1 MKHFFLLNLLR
12 IPQALFALDFPS
24 TPPLEPKNAAKTFH
38 VLDGFEMQLIAAEP
52 LVTDP
57 VAITYDADG
66 RAYVCEMN
74 DYPYTDKAAHKP
86 AQENPT
92 DQSIGRVRLLTDTD
106 GDGVFDKATVFA
118 DGLSWPTGT
127 ACWKGGIFV
136 TATPDVWYLKDTNDD
151 GVADVRQKVF
161 TGFKKLNVQAVMN
174 NPIWGLDHRIY
185 IAGGSNGGEIQRV
198 PGSESVMPI
207 PKDFKPLSIKRNDF
221 SFDPST
227 GDVRL
232 ESGGARFGQTFDD
245 WGNRF
250 LCNIRNPCQHV
261 VLPYRYL
268 ARNPYLVVPS
278 ALNDC
283 AEAGDQLPVY
293 RTSPAEPWR
302 EFRAK
307 RWSAEGST
315 LPKSELV
322 GAGVVTSSA
331 GITVYRGDAY
341 PKEYRD
347 FAFVADVAGNL
358 FYRMK
363 LVPDGVT
370 FEAVQVDG
378 KANFCTSDDL
388 WFRPVNFV
396 NAPDGCLH
404 VCDMYREVI
413 EHPWSIPDDIHT
425 AVDLLRGRDRG
436 RIWRLAPKS
445 GPLSPLSGASQTKQP
460 PKTAP
465 HAQSPNNP
473 LNQQGKNNPARTAQR
488 TVRTTLL
495 SHASTTDLVALLDH
509 PNAWHRETAQRLLF
523 ERQDKTA
530 VEPLRKLVKSGKTA
544 QGRIA
549 ALWTLSKQFQTVET
563 TNLPHEA
570 EKLIAVNIA
579 ESDDLLQALV
589 EALSDQNPNLRRSA
603 IYCGSNTIDRL
614 RGKMKALGALHM
626 PFQLSPEE
634 DQLRR
639 LLQSTLHQD
648 AAATVRFARILEAHD
663 WSEEVAEADV
673 KDPWTQHAILLTNDR
688 TCNYALSWVCWA
700 NSIPDS
706 PGMTKFV
713 ENAAKSCGR
722 ANQSDE
728 VYELLAKFKDL
739 LSSKPLIASAGL
751 IGLHSGAVQAGRS
764 LDGDLDELSRVFKK
778 SLTVPRLTEFK
789 AWFARLFDK
798 SDEVPRIAELK
809 QWLLQAPVEASDRAL
824 EKKAPLAHRVMAI
837 RLMTIA
843 RWEDA
848 RMALSSLLAPS
859 QPQELQLAA
868 LEALGSYHEPAVA
881 DMLIDAWPKMTP
893 ALRDKA
899 TTILL
904 SRTDRIAKLLDAI
917 EAKKIT
923 PAQLSVAAKATLGR
937 QKTPALAERI
947 AKLIGDGSSS
957 NRKEVIEK
965 YLVAMGIKERGT
977 PSPSSGGQRPPL
989 LGDAARGAKIYETA
1003 CMVCHK
1009 FADKGNDVGPHLG
1022 TIKAW
1027 TAEQLVTNIL
1037 DPNREVSPNFAL
1049 YIVETNDGRTLS
1061 GLIASETAGNL
1072 TLKRAD
1078 GDTDTVLRSE
1088 IKSLTSPGISLMP
1101 EGLEA
1106 AITPQQ
1112 MADLIAYLKAP

>member
-1 MKHFFLLNLLR
+1 V
-12 IPQALFALDFPS
+12 ALDFPS
-24 TPPLEPKNAAKTFH
+24 TPPVEPKNAAKTFH

-86 AQENPT
+86 SQENPT
-92 DQSIGRVRLLTDTD
+92 DAHIGKVRQLTDTD
-106 GDGVFDKATVFA
+106 GDGTFDKASVFA
-118 DGLSWPTGT
+118 EGLSWPTGA

-207 PKDFKPLSIKRNDF
+207 PKDFKPLPIKRNDF

-232 ESGGARFGQTFDD
+232 ESGGARFGNTFDD

-283 AEAGDQLPVY
+283 AEAGDQLPVW
-293 RTSPAEPWR
+293 RTSPPEPWR

-307 RWSAEGST
+307 RWVQEGSH

-322 GAGVVTSSA
+322 GAGVVTSSS

-370 FEAVQVDG
+370 FKAVQVDG
-378 KANFCTSDDL
+378 TKNFCTSDDL

-413 EHPWSIPDDIHT
+413 EHPWSIPDDIH
-425 AVDLLRGRDRG
+425 AVVDLLRGRDKG

-445 GPLSPLSGASQTKQP
+445 GAAVPAASSQARGLHHIPKLSS
-460 PKTAP
+460 
-465 HAQSPNNP
+465 
-473 LNQQGKNNPARTAQR
+473 
-488 TVRTTLL
+488 
-495 SHASTTDLVALLDH
+495 ASTPDLVALLDH

-523 ERQDKTA
+523 ERQDKAA
-530 VEPLRKLVKSGKTA
+530 VEPLRELVKSGKTA
-544 QGRIA
+544 QGKVCALHGLSSLSALNTEILDVAARPLNGPVAEAAAELYEPFVPELKWVGDLTQDTSKLPFARLAAHAENRVAIKALFSMRDLTTTVENGAGGAFWSEATRSVGSRVNADSWLQAMVLSIA
-549 ALWTLSKQFQTVET
+549 ADRADNLLVPWLFDGRSLEFAKGGTLVPQLAGLVAAKGDKSKLAVIMTALSKAEFPSDLRSRMLKAM
-563 TNLPHEA
+563 LPHTTRLTISLATVSSNEA
-570 EKLIAVNIA
+570 TNTRLHEIGTHAIGIMSGSKSAEEKILALPVVTSFSPA
-579 ESDDLLQALV
+579 EQAFGV
-589 EALSDQNPNLRRSA
+589 
-603 IYCGSNTIDRL
+603 I
-614 RGKMKALGALHM
+614 
-626 PFQLSPEE
+626 
-634 DQLRR
+634 RR
-639 LLQSTLHQD
+639 LLMPSEPQD
-648 AAATVRFARILEAHD
+648 
-663 WSEEVAEADV
+663 
-673 KDPWTQHAILLTNDR
+673 
-688 TCNYALSWVCWA
+688 
-700 NSIPDS
+700 
-706 PGMTKFV
+706 
-713 ENAAKSCGR
+713 
-722 ANQSDE
+722 
-728 VYELLAKFKDL
+728 
-739 LSSKPLIASAGL
+739 
-751 IGLHSGAVQAGRS
+751 
-764 LDGDLDELSRVFKK
+764 
-778 SLTVPRLTEFK
+778 
-789 AWFARLFDK
+789 
-798 SDEVPRIAELK
+798 
-809 QWLLQAPVEASDRAL
+809 
-824 EKKAPLAHRVMAI
+824 
-837 RLMTIA
+837 
-843 RWEDA
+843 
-848 RMALSSLLAPS
+848 
-859 QPQELQLAA
+859 LQLAA
-868 LEALGSYHEPAVA
+868 LEALGSYREPAVA

-893 ALRDKA
+893 TLRDKA

-917 EAKKIT
+917 ESKKIT
-923 PAQLSVAAKATLGR
+923 TAQLSIAAKATLGR

-957 NRKEVIEK
+957 NRKEVIER
-965 YLVAMGIKERGT
+965 YLTAMLGSDAGT
-977 PSPSSGGQRPPL
+977 PARNESVVAGKSARIT
-989 LGDAARGAKIYETA
+989 GDATRGSKIYETA

-1049 YIVETNDGRTLS
+1049 YLVETNDGRTLS
-1061 GLIASETAGNL
+1061 GLITSETAGNL

-1078 GDTDTVLRSE
+1078 GGTDTVLRGE

-1112 MADLIAYLKAP
+1112 MADLIAYLKAS

>member
-1 MKHFFLLNLLR
+1 MRLRLLILLPWLSLR
-12 IPQALFALDFPS
+12 ALDFPT
-24 TPPLEPKNAAKTFH
+24 TPPVEPKNAAKTFH
-38 VLDGFEMQLIAAEP
+38 VLDGFEMHLIAAEP

-74 DYPYTDKAAHKP
+74 DYPYTDKEKHKQ

-92 DQSIGRVRLLTDTD
+92 DQAIGKVRLLTDTD
-106 GDGVFDKATVFA
+106 GDGTFDKATVFA
-118 DGLSWPTGT
+118 DGLSWPTGA

-151 GVADVRQKVF
+151 GVADVRQKIF
-161 TGFKKLNVQAVMN
+161 TGLKKLNVQAVMN

-198 PGSESVMPI
+198 PGSETVMPL
-207 PKDFKPLSIKRNDF
+207 PKDFKPLPIKRNDF

-232 ESGGARFGQTFDD
+232 ESGGARFGNTFDD

-307 RWSAEGST
+307 RWVQEGSK
-315 LPKSELV
+315 LPNSELV
-322 GAGVVTSSA
+322 GAGVVTSSS

-370 FEAVQVDG
+370 FKAVQVDG
-378 KANFCTSDDL
+378 NKNFCTSDDL

-413 EHPWSIPDDIHT
+413 EHPWSIPDDIH
-425 AVDLLRGRDRG
+425 ASVDLLRGRDKG
-436 RIWRLAPKS
+436 RIWRLAPKVVPS
-445 GPLSPLSGASQTKQP
+445 FSSKDRHDGLKP
-460 PKTAP
+460 
-465 HAQSPNNP
+465 
-473 LNQQGKNNPARTAQR
+473 RI
-488 TVRTTLL
+488 TLL
-495 SHASTTDLVALLDH
+495 SSVSTTDLVALLDH

-530 VEPLRKLVKSGKTA
+530 VEPLRELVKSGKTPQGQVSA
-544 QGRIA
+544 LYALASSSSLSVAVLDEAAKNLNGPVAETAAVLFEPFVGELKWFGILEHDVSKLPFAALAAYGDNRVAVRAWFSLCESEKPGRGFSNEYMMGRIGVVSDPWFQKMFFCVVGDRADSLLVPLLFRERHIQKDSVEPFVVELAGQVA
-549 ALWTLSKQFQTVET
+549 AKGNRSTLAVIMTALSKDQFPKRLRSLVLQKMLTHT
-563 TNLPHEA
+563 TRLSISLGSVSSNEVTSA
-570 EKLIAVNIA
+570 KLREIG
-579 ESDDLLQALV
+579 LQALAV
-589 EALSDQNPNLRRSA
+589 MGGPASHEEKTLALPIVVTLAQP
-603 IYCGSNTIDRL
+603 
-614 RGKMKALGALHM
+614 KQALDVIG
-626 PFQLSPEE
+626 P
-634 DQLRR
+634 
-639 LLQSTLHQD
+639 LL
-648 AAATVRFARILEAHD
+648 E
-663 WSEEVAEADV
+663 
-673 KDPWTQHAILLTNDR
+673 
-688 TCNYALSWVCWA
+688 
-700 NSIPDS
+700 
-706 PGMTKFV
+706 
-713 ENAAKSCGR
+713 
-722 ANQSDE
+722 
-728 VYELLAKFKDL
+728 
-739 LSSKPLIASAGL
+739 
-751 IGLHSGAVQAGRS
+751 
-764 LDGDLDELSRVFKK
+764 
-778 SLTVPRLTEFK
+778 
-789 AWFARLFDK
+789 
-798 SDEVPRIAELK
+798 
-809 QWLLQAPVEASDRAL
+809 
-824 EKKAPLAHRVMAI
+824 
-837 RLMTIA
+837 
-843 RWEDA
+843 
-848 RMALSSLLAPS
+848 PS
-859 QPQELQLAA
+859 QPQDLQLAA
-868 LEALGSYHEPAVA
+868 LEALGSYREPAVA
-881 DMLIDAWPKMTP
+881 DMLIDAWPKLTP
-893 ALRDKA
+893 TLRDKA

-904 SRTDRIAKLLDAI
+904 SRTDRIEKLLDAI

-937 QKTPALAERI
+937 QKTPALDERI

-965 YLVAMGIKERGT
+965 YLVGMGIKERRLPAVGDGRM
-977 PSPSSGGQRPPL
+977 PSL
-989 LGDAARGAKIYETA
+989 LAGDATRGAKIYETA

-1027 TAEQLVTNIL
+1027 PVEQVLTNVL

-1078 GDTDTVLRSE
+1078 GGTDTVLRSE

-1106 AITPQQ
+1106 AITPPQ

>member
-1 MKHFFLLNLLR
+1 MTMHRLLWVSFLPCLLCVPWLSLR
-12 IPQALFALDFPS
+12 ALDFPS
-24 TPPLEPKNAAKTFH
+24 TPPVEPKDAAKTFR

-86 AQENPT
+86 SQENPT
-92 DQSIGRVRLLTDTD
+92 DAHIGKVRLLTDTD
-106 GDGVFDKATVFA
+106 GDGTFDKATVFA
-118 DGLSWPTGT
+118 DGLSWPTGA

-198 PGSESVMPI
+198 PGSESVMPL
-207 PKDFKPLSIKRNDF
+207 PKDFKPLPIKRNDF

-232 ESGGARFGQTFDD
+232 ESGGARFGNTFDD

-293 RTSPAEPWR
+293 RTSPPEPWR

-307 RWSAEGST
+307 RWVQEGSH

-322 GAGVVTSSA
+322 GAGVVTSSS

-370 FEAVQVDG
+370 FKAVQVDG
-378 KANFCTSDDL
+378 NKNFCTSDDL

-413 EHPWSIPDDIHT
+413 EHPWSIPDDIH
-425 AVDLLRGRDRG
+425 AVVDLLRGRDRG
-436 RIWRLAPKS
+436 RIWRLTPRGSVVPPSGGSEKAPAKAGTTMRS
-445 GPLSPLSGASQTKQP
+445 TPKLS
-460 PKTAP
+460 TAITP
-465 HAQSPNNP
+465 
-473 LNQQGKNNPARTAQR
+473 
-488 TVRTTLL
+488 
-495 SHASTTDLVALLDH
+495 DLVALLDH

-530 VEPLRKLVKSGKTA
+530 VEPMRQMVKSGKTTP
-544 QGRIA
+544 GRIA
-549 ALWTLSKQFQTVET
+549 ALWSLITASTASDGSLSQTAFDTLRDAFDSDDNQLVAQAAVISGEVGSAVSSTQSSVLLYQQGRLLERPVNLGGGNLAAVFALNEASDAQIANVAPSLLRIGSQDSWITPVAIQLCLRVGVTKLATTAFDPRKEETKQMALLF
-563 TNLPHEA
+563 P
-570 EKLIAVNIA
+570 LIAEAAAKSTDPKVA
-579 ESDDLLQALV
+579 V
-589 EALSDQNPNLRRSA
+589 EAIELPMMLQGIERNMPDYPVFPIGLAETAARSVAKGALKKGRKLADLPVSQDGVQWWNLR
-603 IYCGSNTIDRL
+603 I
-614 RGKMKALGALHM
+614 
-626 PFQLSPEE
+626 EE
-634 DQLRR
+634 
-639 LLQSTLHQD
+639 
-648 AAATVRFARILEAHD
+648 AVR
-663 WSEEVAEADV
+663 
-673 KDPWTQHAILLTNDR
+673 
-688 TCNYALSWVCWA
+688 
-700 NSIPDS
+700 SIPDS
-706 PGMTKFV
+706 AQTV
-713 ENAAKSCGR
+713 L
-722 ANQSDE
+722 DE
-728 VYELLAKFKDL
+728 DL
-739 LSSKPLIASAGL
+739 LGL
-751 IGLHSGAVQAGRS
+751 V
-764 LDGDLDELSRVFKK
+764 
-778 SLTVPRLTEFK
+778 
-789 AWFARLFDK
+789 
-798 SDEVPRIAELK
+798 
-809 QWLLQAPVEASDRAL
+809 AL
-824 EKKAPLAHRVMAI
+824 APLDRFGPLFSQA
-837 RLMTIA
+837 
-843 RWEDA
+843 
-848 RMALSSLLAPS
+848 LAPS
-859 QPQELQLAA
+859 KSTDLQLAA
-868 LEALGSYHEPAVA
+868 LEALGSYREPAVA
-881 DMLIDAWPKMTP
+881 EMLIKAWPKMTP
-893 ALRDKA
+893 TLRDKA
-899 TTILL
+899 TTLLL
-904 SRTDRIAKLLDAI
+904 SRTDRIFKLLDAI

-923 PAQLSVAAKATLGR
+923 PAQLSVAAKATLGQ

-957 NRKEVIEK
+957 NRKEVIER
-965 YLVAMGIKERGT
+965 YLSAMGLRSSPGLQPAKTSQSSDGLKPGTTLHDATRG
-977 PSPSSGGQRPPL
+977 S
-989 LGDAARGAKIYETA
+989 KVYETA

-1049 YIVETNDGRTLS
+1049 YIVETNDGRTLA

-1078 GDTDTVLRSE
+1078 GGTDTVLRSE

-1112 MADLIAYLKAP
+1112 MADLIAYLKQ

>member
-1 MKHFFLLNLLR
+1 MKCPKIAWLVLTLAAPLV
-12 IPQALFALDFPS
+12 AEELKFPT
-24 TPPLEPKNAAKTFH
+24 TPPTEPQNAAKTFH

-57 VAITYDADG
+57 VAITYDEDG

-74 DYPYTDKAAHKP
+74 DYPYTDKEHHKH

-92 DQSIGRVRLLTDTD
+92 DQAIGKVRLLTDSD

-118 DGLSWPTGT
+118 EGLSWPTGA

-136 TATPDVWYLKDTNDD
+136 TATPDVWYLKDTNGD

-185 IAGGSNGGEIQRV
+185 VAGGSNGGEIQRV
-198 PGSESVMPI
+198 PGSESVMPL
-207 PKDFKPLSIKRNDF
+207 PADFKPLPIKRNDF

-232 ESGGARFGQTFDD
+232 ESGGARFGNTFDD

-307 RWSAEGST
+307 RWVQEGST

-341 PKEYRD
+341 PPEYRD

-370 FEAVQVDG
+370 FKAVQVDG
-378 KANFCTSDDL
+378 TKNFCTSDDL

-413 EHPWSIPDDIHT
+413 EHPWSIPDDIHS
-425 AVDLLRGRDRG
+425 AVDLLRGRDKG
-436 RIWRLAPKS
+436 RVFRLAPKS
-445 GPLSPLSGASQTKQP
+445 FKSRAT
-460 PKTAP
+460 PKM
-465 HAQSPNNP
+465 S
-473 LNQQGKNNPARTAQR
+473 K
-488 TVRTTLL
+488 
-495 SHASTTDLVALLDH
+495 ASTGELVALLDH

-523 ERQDKTA
+523 ERQDKAA
-530 VEPLRKLVKSGKTA
+530 VSPMSKLVESAKTPQGKVST
-544 QGRIA
+544 
-549 ALWTLSKQFQTVET
+549 LWTLGMVTKDLAAMQGAINAAAVDQNPQVRANAARFACEWQDTSPPSPIEF
-563 TNLPHEA
+563 
-570 EKLIAVNIA
+570 KLR
-579 ESDDLLQALV
+579 LQ
-589 EALSDQNPNLRRSA
+589 SDQNPSR
-603 IYCGSNTIDRL
+603 
-614 RGKMKALGALHM
+614 
-626 PFQLSPEE
+626 
-634 DQLRR
+634 
-639 LLQSTLHQD
+639 
-648 AAATVRFARILEAHD
+648 
-663 WSEEVAEADV
+663 
-673 KDPWTQHAILLTNDR
+673 
-688 TCNYALSWVCWA
+688 
-700 NSIPDS
+700 PD
-706 PGMTKFV
+706 
-713 ENAAKSCGR
+713 
-722 ANQSDE
+722 
-728 VYELLAKFKDL
+728 LLA
-739 LSSKPLIASAGL
+739 
-751 IGLHSGAVQAGRS
+751 
-764 LDGDLDELSRVFKK
+764 
-778 SLTVPRLTEFK
+778 
-789 AWFARLFDK
+789 
-798 SDEVPRIAELK
+798 
-809 QWLLQAPVEASDRAL
+809 
-824 EKKAPLAHRVMAI
+824 
-837 RLMTIA
+837 
-843 RWEDA
+843 
-848 RMALSSLLAPS
+848 ALSSSAMEPATVAFWAAFHAGNLDDKNALRRMSALQWRHGGDTWMQPALLSYRDSPTSNGYLVGNLVGRLQKEQMAAHPLLAELARRMGIPLSPAEGVAVTQEILSTAMPEAVKRHMLENILRGMQFRGTNTNEVITHPAVAQACHPWIEKARADLNSGDAVRIKDALSTLAVFETAENFTQRIQPLMLPS
-859 QPQELQLAA
+859 NPAEVQLMV
-868 LEALGSYHEPAVA
+868 LEALGTSRDPAVA
-881 DMLIDAWPKMTP
+881 DILLTAWPKLTP
-893 ALRDKA
+893 ALREKA
-899 TTILL
+899 TTLLL

-917 EAKKIT
+917 EAKKIL
-923 PAQLSVAAKATLGR
+923 PSQLSVAAKATLGR
-937 QKTPALAERI
+937 QKTPALVARI
-947 AKLIGDGSSS
+947 TKLIGDGSSS
-957 NRKEVIEK
+957 NRKAVIDK
-965 YLVAMGIKERGT
+965 YTVAMSGSDVGT
-977 PSPSSGGQRPPL
+977 PARIT
-989 LGDAARGAKIYETA
+989 GDPVSGAKVYETL
-1003 CMVCHK
+1003 CMVCHRHV
-1009 FADKGNDVGPHLG
+1009 DRGNDVGPNLG

-1027 TAEQLVTNIL
+1027 TAEQILTNVL

-1078 GDTDTVLRSE
+1078 GGTDTVLRSE

-1112 MADLIAYLKAP
+1112 MADLIEYLKK

>member
-1 MKHFFLLNLLR
+1 MRPFLLSCLLGL
-12 IPQALFALDFPS
+12 PWLSLVALDFPS
-24 TPPLEPKNAAKTFH
+24 TPPVEPQNAAKTFH

-86 AQENPT
+86 SQENPT
-92 DQSIGRVRLLTDTD
+92 DAPIGKVRLLTDTD
-106 GDGVFDKATVFA
+106 GDGTFDKATIFA
-118 DGLSWPTGT
+118 EGLSWPTGA

-151 GVADVRQKVF
+151 GVADVRQRVF

-207 PKDFKPLSIKRNDF
+207 PKDFKPLPIKRNDF

-232 ESGGARFGQTFDD
+232 ESGGARFGNTFDD

-268 ARNPYLVVPS
+268 ARNPFLVVPS

-293 RTSPAEPWR
+293 RTSPPEPWR

-307 RWSAEGST
+307 RWVQEGSH

-322 GAGVVTSSA
+322 GAGVVTSSS

-370 FEAVQVDG
+370 FKAVQVDG
-378 KANFCTSDDL
+378 NKNFCTSDDL

-396 NAPDGCLH
+396 NAPDGYLH

-445 GPLSPLSGASQTKQP
+445 GAAVPAASSQTRGLHHT
-460 PKTAP
+460 PK
-465 HAQSPNNP
+465 
-473 LNQQGKNNPARTAQR
+473 
-488 TVRTTLL
+488 L
-495 SHASTTDLVALLDH
+495 SAATTTDLVALLDH

-523 ERQDKTA
+523 EQGHPTETTIRHPLLQDAFELVEKAKELPAPETLALMSKASHDPWLGAAVLSMDPLHLLEVCRRVIKSDLVEGQDWNPDFLRRLASMALAASKTKEEA
-530 VEPLRKLVKSGKTA
+530 AERMSFLLSPEVFKIVKPSPLGDKGLYVQEHKWSVWTRYGEHIILGMQDGLRPKGLHFGQTSHQGHFEYMAQNRLRMFHSGALPKNQLA
-544 QGRIA
+544 HELQLLA
-549 ALWTLSKQFQTVET
+549 ALLPADKMMELLKPMLSPQRELWEQET
-563 TNLPHEA
+563 ALKVLA
-570 EKLIAVNIA
+570 SLMSEKVGDWI
-579 ESDDLLQALV
+579 V
-589 EALSDQNPNLRRSA
+589 EALPGL
-603 IYCGSNTIDRL
+603 T
-614 RGKMKALGALHM
+614 
-626 PFQLSPEE
+626 PV
-634 DQLRR
+634 
-639 LLQSTLHQD
+639 
-648 AAATVRFARILEAHD
+648 VRE
-663 WSEEVAEADV
+663 
-673 KDPWTQHAILLTNDR
+673 Q
-688 TCNYALSWVCWA
+688 
-700 NSIPDS
+700 
-706 PGMTKFV
+706 
-713 ENAAKSCGR
+713 
-722 ANQSDE
+722 
-728 VYELLAKFKDL
+728 
-739 LSSKPLIASAGL
+739 
-751 IGLHSGAVQAGRS
+751 AVTA
-764 LDGDLDELSRVFKK
+764 
-778 SLTVPRLTEFK
+778 
-789 AWFARLFDK
+789 
-798 SDEVPRIAELK
+798 
-809 QWLLQAPVEASDRAL
+809 
-824 EKKAPLAHRVMAI
+824 
-837 RLMTIA
+837 
-843 RWEDA
+843 
-848 RMALSSLLAPS
+848 
-859 QPQELQLAA
+859 
-868 LEALGSYHEPAVA
+868 
-881 DMLIDAWPKMTP
+881 
-893 ALRDKA
+893 
-899 TTILL
+899 LL
-904 SRTDRIAKLLDAI
+904 SRTDRIAQLLDAI

-947 AKLIGDGSSS
+947 AKLIGDGSSP
-957 NRKEVIEK
+957 NRKAVIET
-965 YLVAMGIKERGT
+965 YLTAMGIKERDL
-977 PSPSSGGQRPPL
+977 PSPGGAKLAPL
-989 LGDAARGAKIYETA
+989 LAGDAARGSKVYEMA

-1037 DPNREVSPNFAL
+1037 DPNREVSPNFSL
-1049 YIVETNDGRTLS
+1049 YLVETNDGRTLS

-1078 GDTDTVLRSE
+1078 GGTDTVLRSE

>member
-1 MKHFFLLNLLR
+1 MQDARQESGPWGRPFCMQRRLIAWLALTSL
-12 IPQALFALDFPS
+12 ICQAADELKFPT
-24 TPPLEPKNAAKTFH
+24 TPPIEPQNAAKTFH

-57 VAITYDADG
+57 VAITYDEDG

-74 DYPYTDKAAHKP
+74 DYPYTDKEHHKH

-92 DQSIGRVRLLTDTD
+92 DQAIGKVRLLTDTD
-106 GDGVFDKATVFA
+106 GDGIFDKATVFA
-118 DGLSWPTGT
+118 EGLSWPTGS

-136 TATPDVWYLKDTNDD
+136 TATPDVWYLKDTNGD

-185 IAGGSNGGEIQRV
+185 IAGGSNGGEIQRA
-198 PGSESVMPI
+198 PGSESVMPL
-207 PKDFKPLSIKRNDF
+207 PADFKPLSIKRNDF

-232 ESGGARFGQTFDD
+232 ESGGARFGNTFDD

-307 RWSAEGST
+307 RWVQEGST

-341 PKEYRD
+341 PPEYRD

-370 FEAVQVDG
+370 FKAVQVDG
-378 KANFCTSDDL
+378 SKNFCTSDDL
-388 WFRPVNFV
+388 WCRPVNFV

-425 AVDLLRGRDRG
+425 AVDLLRGRDKG
-436 RIWRLAPKS
+436 RLYRLAPKS
-445 GPLSPLSGASQTKQP
+445 FKTRATPKMSASS
-460 PKTAP
+460 TAE
-465 HAQSPNNP
+465 
-473 LNQQGKNNPARTAQR
+473 
-488 TVRTTLL
+488 
-495 SHASTTDLVALLDH
+495 LVALLDH

-523 ERQDKTA
+523 ERRDKAA
-530 VEPLRKLVKSGKTA
+530 V
-544 QGRIA
+544 A
-549 ALWTLSKQFQTVET
+549 ALDRLLKSANTPQGKISALWALGMLTKDPAAIQGAINATV
-563 TNLPHEA
+563 A
-570 EKLIAVNIA
+570 
-579 ESDDLLQALV
+579 
-589 EALSDQNPNLRRSA
+589 DQNPQVRANTARFACEWQDTSPPNPVELKQRLQSDHNPGRPDLLATISPAAMEPEPVAFWAALHAGNLDDKNALRRMAALQWRHGGDAWTQPALLSYRDSPTSNGYLVGVLVGRMQQERLIAHPLLAELARRMGIPLAPADGVKVAQEMLSA
-603 IYCGSNTIDRL
+603 AMPDAVKQQVLENIL
-614 RGKMKALGALHM
+614 RGMQFRGTSTEEVVTHPAVAQACHLWIEKALAALNGGDAAHIKDA
-626 PFQLSPEE
+626 L
-634 DQLRR
+634 
-639 LLQSTLHQD
+639 STLAVFETAKKFTQRIQPLLLPSNPAEVQLIALD
-648 AAATVRFARILEAHD
+648 ALGTSRDPTV
-663 WSEEVAEADV
+663 AD
-673 KDPWTQHAILLTNDR
+673 ILLT
-688 TCNYALSWVCWA
+688 
-700 NSIPDS
+700 
-706 PGMTKFV
+706 
-713 ENAAKSCGR
+713 
-722 ANQSDE
+722 
-728 VYELLAKFKDL
+728 
-739 LSSKPLIASAGL
+739 
-751 IGLHSGAVQAGRS
+751 
-764 LDGDLDELSRVFKK
+764 
-778 SLTVPRLTEFK
+778 
-789 AWFARLFDK
+789 
-798 SDEVPRIAELK
+798 
-809 QWLLQAPVEASDRAL
+809 
-824 EKKAPLAHRVMAI
+824 
-837 RLMTIA
+837 
-843 RWEDA
+843 
-848 RMALSSLLAPS
+848 
-859 QPQELQLAA
+859 
-868 LEALGSYHEPAVA
+868 
-881 DMLIDAWPKMTP
+881 AWPKLTP
-893 ALRDKA
+893 NLREKA
-899 TTILL
+899 TTLLL

-917 EAKKIT
+917 EAKKIL
-923 PAQLSVAAKATLGR
+923 PSQLSAAAKATLGR

-947 AKLIGDGSSS
+947 TKLLGDGSS
-957 NRKEVIEK
+957 NRKAVIDK
-965 YLVAMGIKERGT
+965 YTAAISGSDAGT
-977 PSPSSGGQRPPL
+977 PARSSAPAAPIT
-989 LGDAARGAKIYETA
+989 GDPTHGAKIYETL
-1003 CMVCHK
+1003 CMVCHRHL
-1009 FADKGNDVGPHLG
+1009 DRGNDVGPNLG
-1022 TIKAW
+1022 TIKSW
-1027 TAEQLVTNIL
+1027 TAEQILTNVI

-1078 GDTDTVLRSE
+1078 GGTDTVLRSE

-1112 MADLIAYLKAP
+1112 MADLIAYLKQ

>member
-1 MKHFFLLNLLR
+1 MHRSLLFLL
-12 IPQALFALDFPS
+12 PQALFALDFPT
-24 TPPLEPKNAAKTFH
+24 TPPVEPQAAAKTFH

-57 VAITYDADG
+57 VAMTYDADG
-66 RAYVCEMN
+66 RAYVSEMN
-74 DYPYTDKAAHKP
+74 DYPYTDKEHHKH

-92 DQSIGRVRLLTDTD
+92 DQAIGKVRLLTDTD
-106 GDGVFDKATVFA
+106 GDGTFDKATVFA
-118 DGLSWPTGT
+118 DGLSWPTGA

-198 PGSESVMPI
+198 PGSESVMPL

-232 ESGGARFGQTFDD
+232 ESGGARFGNTFDD

-307 RWSAEGST
+307 RWVQEGST

-322 GAGVVTSSA
+322 GAGVVTSSS

-370 FEAVQVDG
+370 FKAVQVDG
-378 KANFCTSDDL
+378 TKNFCTSDDL

-413 EHPWSIPDDIHT
+413 EHPWSIPDDIHS
-425 AVDLLRGRDRG
+425 AVDLLRGRDKG
-436 RIWRLAPKS
+436 RIWRLTPKKVLQGFSSSPS
-445 GPLSPLSGASQTKQP
+445 GLKP
-460 PKTAP
+460 
-465 HAQSPNNP
+465 
-473 LNQQGKNNPARTAQR
+473 
-488 TVRTTLL
+488 RTTLL
-495 SHASTTDLVALLDH
+495 SQASTKDLVTLLDH
-509 PNAWHRETAQRLLF
+509 ANAWHRETAQRLLF

-530 VEPLRKLVKSGKTA
+530 AEPLRELVKSGKTA
-544 QGRIA
+544 QGKIV
-549 ALWTLSKQFQTVET
+549 ALWALQTLSQLNAELVNEVCNTRDEHVQETAAELFEPFVSAVEWHDNGERLSNSNPPFA
-563 TNLPHEA
+563 NLLGSGSERVRLKA
-570 EKLIAVNIA
+570 MYAIR
-579 ESDDLLQALV
+579 DLSV
-589 EALSDQNPNLRRSA
+589 QN
-603 IYCGSNTIDRL
+603 
-614 RGKMKALGALHM
+614 GKGNAGGFWTSSM
-626 PFQLSPEE
+626 QN
-634 DQLRR
+634 
-639 LLQSTLHQD
+639 
-648 AAATVRFARILEAHD
+648 AAFFT
-663 WSEEVAEADV
+663 S
-673 KDPWTQHAILLTNDR
+673 DPWFRYGLLG
-688 TCNYALSWVCWA
+688 V
-700 NSIPDS
+700 
-706 PGMTKFV
+706 
-713 ENAAKSCGR
+713 
-722 ANQSDE
+722 
-728 VYELLAKFKDL
+728 
-739 LSSKPLIASAGL
+739 
-751 IGLHSGAVQAGRS
+751 
-764 LDGDLDELSRVFKK
+764 
-778 SLTVPRLTEFK
+778 
-789 AWFARLFDK
+789 
-798 SDEVPRIAELK
+798 
-809 QWLLQAPVEASDRAL
+809 ASDRSKHVLTGLLLNRTAEDRSSGTMIESL
-824 EKKAPLAHRVMAI
+824 VDQVAARDDKAAI
-837 RLMTIA
+837 GVIVT
-843 RWEDA
+843 
-848 RMALSSLLAPS
+848 ALSRDRFSNELRAGLLRILHRHSSRWPFTLTDTTENTKTLNRLLVLGAQARRAFDQESSSDGKLRELAIAVALLPQPDALSLTKSLIAPA
-859 QPQELQLAA
+859 QPQDLQLAA
-868 LEALGSYHEPAVA
+868 LEALGSYREPAVA
-881 DMLIDAWPKMTP
+881 DMLIDAWSKLTP
-893 ALRDKA
+893 TLRDKA

-923 PAQLSVAAKATLGR
+923 PAQLSAAAKATLGR

-947 AKLIGDGSSS
+947 AKLIGDGGSS
-957 NRKEVIEK
+957 NRKEVIERYAK
-965 YLVAMGIKERGT
+965 EMGLRADEGIRA
-977 PSPSSGGQRPPL
+977 P
-989 LGDAARGAKIYETA
+989 GDATRGAKIHEMA

-1027 TAEQLVTNIL
+1027 PVEQILTNVL

-1078 GDTDTVLRSE
+1078 GGTDTVLRSE

-1112 MADLIAYLKAP
+1112 MADLIAYLKQ

>member
-1 MKHFFLLNLLR
+1 MKQLFPVVL
-12 IPQALFALDFPS
+12 ALFSCLSCVSWAVEKDLQFPS
-24 TPPLEPKNAAKTFH
+24 TSPVEPQNAAKTFH

-86 AQENPT
+86 SQENPT
-92 DQSIGRVRLLTDTD
+92 DQSIGKVRLLTDTD
-106 GDGVFDKATVFA
+106 GDGIFDKATVFA
-118 DGLSWPTGT
+118 DGLSWPTGA

-151 GVADVRQKVF
+151 SVADVRQKVF

-185 IAGGSNGGEIQRV
+185 IAGGSNGGEIQRA
-198 PGSESVMPI
+198 PGSESVMPL
-207 PKDFKPLSIKRNDF
+207 PKDFKPIAIKRNDF

-232 ESGGARFGQTFDD
+232 ESGGARFGNTFDD

-293 RTSPAEPWR
+293 RTSPPEPWR

-307 RWSAEGST
+307 RWVQEGSH
-315 LPKSELV
+315 LPKSELI
-322 GAGVVTSSA
+322 GAGVVTSSS

-370 FEAVQVDG
+370 FKAVQVDG
-378 KANFCTSDDL
+378 NKNFCTSDDL

-413 EHPWSIPDDIHT
+413 EHPWSIPDDIHA
-425 AVDLLRGRDRG
+425 AVDLLRGRDKG

-445 GPLSPLSGASQTKQP
+445 GPLSPLSGATQAKQHTTTTP
-460 PKTAP
+460 DTRSPQNANAP
-465 HAQSPNNP
+465 
-473 LNQQGKNNPARTAQR
+473 TAQR

-495 SHASTTDLVALLDH
+495 SRANTADLVALLDH

-530 VEPLRKLVKSGKTA
+530 VEPLRELVKRGKTA
-544 QGRIA
+544 QGRIT
-549 ALWTLSKQFQTVET
+549 ALWAMVAATTGQSGDLSQLAFDSLRDAFDS
-563 TNLPHEA
+563 ND
-570 EKLIAVNIA
+570 
-579 ESDDLLQALV
+579 SRLV
-589 EALSDQNPNLRRSA
+589 
-603 IYCGSNTIDRL
+603 
-614 RGKMKALGALHM
+614 
-626 PFQLSPEE
+626 
-634 DQLRR
+634 
-639 LLQSTLHQD
+639 D
-648 AAATVRFARILEAHD
+648 AAAVISGEVKTSVSSTQSSVLLYQQRRMIEHATDQGLGILAAVF
-663 WSEEVAEADV
+663 SLNDV
-673 KDPWTQHAILLTNDR
+673 
-688 TCNYALSWVCWA
+688 
-700 NSIPDS
+700 
-706 PGMTKFV
+706 
-713 ENAAKSCGR
+713 
-722 ANQSDE
+722 SD
-728 VYELLAKFKDL
+728 LQ
-739 LSSKPLIASAGL
+739 IA
-751 IGLHSGAVQAGRS
+751 
-764 LDGDLDELSRVFKK
+764 
-778 SLTVPRLTEFK
+778 T
-789 AWFARLFDK
+789 
-798 SDEVPRIAELK
+798 
-809 QWLLQAPVEASDRAL
+809 
-824 EKKAPLAHRVMAI
+824 
-837 RLMTIA
+837 
-843 RWEDA
+843 
-848 RMALSSLLAPS
+848 LAPS
-859 QPQELQLAA
+859 LLRIGSRGPWLAPVAINACLRAGVTKVATTAFDSRKEDTKQKLLLFPQIIEAAAQSADPKVAVEAMELPAALKGIERGMSDYPVVPSGFAEIAARSAPKGALKKGRKLADLPLSAACATWWNKRIDTASEKILVALASLDRFSPILRDALSPSSASDLQLAA
-868 LEALGSYHEPAVA
+868 LEALGSYRESAVA
-881 DMLIDAWPKMTP
+881 DMLIDAWPRMTP
-893 ALRDKA
+893 ILRDKA

-937 QKTPALAERI
+937 QKTPVLAERI

-957 NRKEVIEK
+957 NRKEIVDK
-965 YLVAMGIKERGT
+965 YLTAMGLGSSPGLQPEKAAKDQNAHGGGLKPDTT
-977 PSPSSGGQRPPL
+977 PP
-989 LGDAARGAKIYETA
+989 DATRGAKVYETA
-1003 CMVCHK
+1003 CMICHK
-1009 FADKGNDVGPHLG
+1009 FADEGNDIGPHLG

-1037 DPNREVSPNFAL
+1037 DPNREVSPNFSL
-1049 YIVETNDGRTLS
+1049 YLVETNDGRTLS

-1078 GDTDTVLRSE
+1078 GGTDTVLRSE

-1112 MADLIAYLKAP
+1112 MADLIVYLKQ

>member
-1 MKHFFLLNLLR
+1 MSVIMRRLLSCLLCLPWLSL
-12 IPQALFALDFPS
+12 IALDFPS
-24 TPPLEPKNAAKTFH
+24 TPPVGPKDAAQTFH

-74 DYPYTDKAAHKP
+74 DYPYTDKEHHK
-86 AQENPT
+86 ASQENPT
-92 DQSIGRVRLLTDTD
+92 DQPIGKVRLLTDTD
-106 GDGVFDKATVFA
+106 GDGTFDKATVFA
-118 DGLSWPTGT
+118 DGLSWPTGA

-151 GVADVRQKVF
+151 GVADVRQRVF

-185 IAGGSNGGEIQRV
+185 VAGGSNGGKIQRV
-198 PGSESVMPI
+198 PGSESVMPL
-207 PKDFKPLSIKRNDF
+207 PKDFKPIPFKRNDF

-232 ESGGARFGQTFDD
+232 ESGGARFGNTFDD

-293 RTSPAEPWR
+293 RTSPPEPWR

-307 RWSAEGST
+307 RWVQEGSH

-331 GITVYRGDAY
+331 GICVYRGDAY
-341 PKEYRD
+341 PPEYRD

-370 FEAVQVDG
+370 FKAVQVDG
-378 KANFCTSDDL
+378 KKNFCTSDDL

-413 EHPWSIPDDIHT
+413 EHPWSIPDDIHA
-425 AVDLLRGRDRG
+425 AVDLLRGRDKG
-436 RIWRLAPKS
+436 RIWRLAPKNWQRAK
-445 GPLSPLSGASQTKQP
+445 GEERRVNLSD
-460 PKTAP
+460 
-465 HAQSPNNP
+465 
-473 LNQQGKNNPARTAQR
+473 
-488 TVRTTLL
+488 
-495 SHASTTDLVALLDH
+495 ASTTDLVALLDH

-523 ERQDKTA
+523 ERQDKAA
-530 VEPLRKLVKSGKTA
+530 VEPLRELVKSGKTA
-544 QGRIA
+544 QGKVTAMWSLIPA
-549 ALWTLSKQFQTVET
+549 SISEKGVLSQATF
-563 TNLPHEA
+563 
-570 EKLIAVNIA
+570 
-579 ESDDLLQALV
+579 DLLRDTLDSNNDILVGQAAKIAGELSASLSPTQMAVLHFQQAKLLKRGVKMGTGMLSVVFALSEASESILADAAPALIREAARDPWLEPMAVHSCLRVGVTKLATTAFSPRSPDTPTNSQLFPLIV
-589 EALSDQNPNLRRSA
+589 EAAAQSSEPKIASEVIALPLTLERFHQGSADHPFFPATFVKVAVRSVA
-603 IYCGSNTIDRL
+603 KGA
-614 RGKMKALGALHM
+614 MKKG
-626 PFQLSPEE
+626 
-634 DQLRR
+634 RR
-639 LLQSTLHQD
+639 LADFSPNPECLQWWNQ
-648 AAATVRFARILEAHD
+648 RIE
-663 WSEEVAEADV
+663 
-673 KDPWTQHAILLTNDR
+673 
-688 TCNYALSWVCWA
+688 
-700 NSIPDS
+700 
-706 PGMTKFV
+706 
-713 ENAAKSCGR
+713 
-722 ANQSDE
+722 
-728 VYELLAKFKDL
+728 
-739 LSSKPLIASAGL
+739 
-751 IGLHSGAVQAGRS
+751 
-764 LDGDLDELSRVFKK
+764 
-778 SLTVPRLTEFK
+778 
-789 AWFARLFDK
+789 
-798 SDEVPRIAELK
+798 
-809 QWLLQAPVEASDRAL
+809 
-824 EKKAPLAHRVMAI
+824 KAPDQDS
-837 RLMTIA
+837 RLLDVDDI
-843 RWEDA
+843 
-848 RMALSSLLAPS
+848 SLLAMAPLDRFAPALRHALAPS
-859 QPQELQLAA
+859 ASSELQLAA
-868 LEALGSYHEPAVA
+868 LEALGSYREPAVA
-881 DMLIDAWPKMTP
+881 DLLIDAWPKMTP

-937 QKTPALAERI
+937 QKTPALAKRI

-965 YLVAMGIKERGT
+965 YLVAMGIKERRLPAVDDGKM
-977 PSPSSGGQRPPL
+977 PSLPT
-989 LGDAARGAKIYETA
+989 GDATRGAKIYETA

-1049 YIVETNDGRTLS
+1049 YLVETNDGRTLS
-1061 GLIASETAGNL
+1061 GLITSETAGNL

-1078 GDTDTVLRSE
+1078 GGTDTVLRSE

-1112 MADLIAYLKAP
+1112 MADLIAFLKGS

>member
-1 MKHFFLLNLLR
+1 MQRPLISWL
-12 IPQALFALDFPS
+12 ALILASPLAAEELKFPT
-24 TPPLEPKNAAKTFH
+24 TPPTEPQNAAKTFH

-57 VAITYDADG
+57 VAITYDEDG

-74 DYPYTDKAAHKP
+74 DYPYTDKEHHKH

-92 DQSIGRVRLLTDTD
+92 DQAIGKVRLLTDTD
-106 GDGVFDKATVFA
+106 GDGIFDKATVFA
-118 DGLSWPTGT
+118 EGLSWPTGA

-136 TATPDVWYLKDTNDD
+136 TATPDVWYLKDTNGD

-185 IAGGSNGGEIQRV
+185 IAGGSNGGEIQRA
-198 PGSESVMPI
+198 PGSEAVTPL
-207 PKDFKPLSIKRNDF
+207 PADFKPLPIKRNDF

-232 ESGGARFGQTFDD
+232 ESGGARFGNTFDD

-293 RTSPAEPWR
+293 RTSPPEPWR

-307 RWSAEGST
+307 RWVQEGST

-370 FEAVQVDG
+370 FKAVQVDG
-378 KANFCTSDDL
+378 TKNFCTSDDL

-413 EHPWSIPDDIHT
+413 EHPWSIPDDIHS
-425 AVDLLRGRDRG
+425 AVDLLRGRDKG
-436 RIWRLAPKS
+436 RLFRLVPRIVAPPS
-445 GPLSPLSGASQTKQP
+445 GGSEKASAKGGTTIRPTPKLSAAT
-460 PKTAP
+460 TAE
-465 HAQSPNNP
+465 
-473 LNQQGKNNPARTAQR
+473 
-488 TVRTTLL
+488 
-495 SHASTTDLVALLDH
+495 LVALLDH

-523 ERQDKTA
+523 ERQDKAA
-530 VEPLRKLVKSGKTA
+530 VEPLLKLTQEAKTS
-544 QGRIA
+544 QGVIS
-549 ALWTLSKQFQTVET
+549 ALWTAAELGGLFGPPHSASSDSQNKTFAVLRDALEGDDQHVTAQAALISDEPLMGLSDAQRNVLRFNKQRLIGKHPQWMAAILALGTAPADVVAEHSGRLLDAAFEDRWLQPLIIDACVKADLSRVAFAAFNPRDKLSRQRSKLFPALIEAASGSADKEVAGKAFE
-563 TNLPHEA
+563 LPMLLDEA
-570 EKLIAVNIA
+570 EKAASDHPVVLDGLARTAASAV
-579 ESDDLLQALV
+579 
-589 EALSDQNPNLRRSA
+589 P
-603 IYCGSNTIDRL
+603 
-614 RGKMKALGALHM
+614 KGALKRGYKLADMSVRPQCLVWWQDRIAKAM
-626 PFQLSPEE
+626 PADPAGAVLQENIELAA
-634 DQLRR
+634 
-639 LLQSTLHQD
+639 LLPVSEASSTL
-648 AAATVRFARILEAHD
+648 I
-663 WSEEVAEADV
+663 
-673 KDPWTQHAILLTNDR
+673 
-688 TCNYALSWVCWA
+688 
-700 NSIPDS
+700 
-706 PGMTKFV
+706 
-713 ENAAKSCGR
+713 R
-722 ANQSDE
+722 A
-728 VYELLAKFKDL
+728 
-739 LSSKPLIASAGL
+739 
-751 IGLHSGAVQAGRS
+751 
-764 LDGDLDELSRVFKK
+764 
-778 SLTVPRLTEFK
+778 
-789 AWFARLFDK
+789 
-798 SDEVPRIAELK
+798 
-809 QWLLQAPVEASDRAL
+809 
-824 EKKAPLAHRVMAI
+824 
-837 RLMTIA
+837 
-843 RWEDA
+843 
-848 RMALSSLLAPS
+848 LAPS
-859 QPQELQLAA
+859 QPAEIQLVAV
-868 LEALGSYHEPAVA
+868 EALGTYRDPVIGNI
-881 DMLIDAWPKMTP
+881 LIDAWPKLTP
-893 ALRDKA
+893 ALREKA
-899 TTILL
+899 ATLLL

-917 EAKKIT
+917 EAKKIL
-923 PAQLSVAAKATLGR
+923 PSQLSAAAKATLGR

-947 AKLIGDGSSS
+947 TKLIGDGSTS
-957 NRKEVIEK
+957 NRKAVIDK
-965 YLVAMGIKERGT
+965 YAAAMFGSDVGAPARNEA
-977 PSPSSGGQRPPL
+977 SPGGRNAPIT
-989 LGDAARGAKIYETA
+989 GDPVSGAKVYETL
-1003 CMVCHK
+1003 CLVCHRHL
-1009 FADKGNDVGPHLG
+1009 DRGNDVGPNLG

-1027 TAEQLVTNIL
+1027 TAEQILTNVL

-1078 GDTDTVLRSE
+1078 GGTDTVLRSE

>member
-1 MKHFFLLNLLR
+1 MHRSLLFLL
-12 IPQALFALDFPS
+12 PQALLALDFPS
-24 TPPLEPKNAAKTFH
+24 TPPVEPQNAAKTFH

-86 AQENPT
+86 SQENPT
-92 DQSIGRVRLLTDTD
+92 DAHIGKVRLLTDTD
-106 GDGVFDKATVFA
+106 GDGIFDKATVFA
-118 DGLSWPTGT
+118 DGLSWPTGA
-127 ACWKGGIFV
+127 ACWKGGLFV

-198 PGSESVMPI
+198 SGSESVMPI
-207 PKDFKPLSIKRNDF
+207 PSDFKPLPIKRNDF

-232 ESGGARFGQTFDD
+232 ESGGARFGNTFDD

-293 RTSPAEPWR
+293 RTSPTEPWR

-307 RWSAEGST
+307 RWVQEGSH

-322 GAGVVTSSA
+322 GSGVVTSSS

-370 FEAVQVDG
+370 FKAVQVDG
-378 KANFCTSDDL
+378 NKNFCTSDDL

-425 AVDLLRGRDRG
+425 AVDLLRGRDKG

-445 GPLSPLSGASQTKQP
+445 GPLSPLSGAPQSKQSP
-460 PKTAP
+460 NTAP
-465 HAQSPNNP
+465 DAQSPPNSNS
-473 LNQQGKNNPARTAQR
+473 QTAQR

-495 SHASTTDLVALLDH
+495 SLASTADLVTLLDH

-523 ERQDKTA
+523 ERQDQAA
-530 VEPLRKLVKSGKTA
+530 VEPLRELVKSGKTA
-544 QGRIA
+544 QG
-549 ALWTLSKQFQTVET
+549 KV
-563 TNLPHEA
+563 
-570 EKLIAVNIA
+570 
-579 ESDDLLQALV
+579 
-589 EALSDQNPNLRRSA
+589 
-603 IYCGSNTIDRL
+603 C
-614 RGKMKALGALHM
+614 ALHGLSSLSALNTEILDVAARSLNG
-626 PFQLSPEE
+626 PFAE
-634 DQLRR
+634 
-639 LLQSTLHQD
+639 
-648 AAATVRFARILEAHD
+648 AAAELYEPFVPEL
-663 WSEEVAEADV
+663 
-673 KDPWTQHAILLTNDR
+673 K
-688 TCNYALSWVCWA
+688 WV
-700 NSIPDS
+700 
-706 PGMTKFV
+706 
-713 ENAAKSCGR
+713 
-722 ANQSDE
+722 
-728 VYELLAKFKDL
+728 
-739 LSSKPLIASAGL
+739 
-751 IGLHSGAVQAGRS
+751 
-764 LDGDLDELSRVFKK
+764 GDLTQDTSKL
-778 SLTVPRLTEFK
+778 P
-789 AWFARLFDK
+789 FARLAAHAENRVAIKALFSMRDLTTTAENGAGGAFWSEAMRGVGSRLNADSWLQTMLLCIAADRADNLLVPWLMNDRNLEFIK
-798 SDEVPRIAELK
+798 SSTLIPRLAGSVAAKGERSKLAVIMTALSK
-809 QWLLQAPVEASDRAL
+809 NDFPPGLRSTVLQAVLPHATRLSISLAMVSSNEVTNARLREIGTQAISTIDASKSADEKVLALPVATSLAPAEQVFKLIRAL
-824 EKKAPLAHRVMAI
+824 
-837 RLMTIA
+837 LM
-843 RWEDA
+843 
-848 RMALSSLLAPS
+848 PS
-859 QPQELQLAA
+859 EPQEVQFAA
-868 LEALGSYHEPAVA
+868 LEALGSYREPAVA
-881 DMLIDAWPKMTP
+881 EILIDAWSKMTP

-947 AKLIGDGSSS
+947 AKLIGEGGSS
-957 NRKEVIEK
+957 NRKEVIAK
-965 YLVAMGIKERGT
+965 YERVM
-977 PSPSSGGQRPPL
+977 SMK
-989 LGDAARGAKIYETA
+989 GDATRGVKVYETA

-1037 DPNREVSPNFAL
+1037 DPNREVSPNFSL
-1049 YIVETNDGRTLS
+1049 YLVETNDGRTLS
-1061 GLIASETAGNL
+1061 GLIASENAGNL
-1072 TLKRAD
+1072 TLKRPD
-1078 GDTDTVLRSE
+1078 GGTDTVLRSE

-1112 MADLIAYLKAP
+1112 MVDLIAYLKQ

>member
-1 MKHFFLLNLLR
+1 MHRSLLFLL
-12 IPQALFALDFPS
+12 PQALLALDFPS
-24 TPPLEPKNAAKTFH
+24 TPPVEPKDAAKTFH

-86 AQENPT
+86 SQENPT
-92 DQSIGRVRLLTDTD
+92 DAHIGKVRLLTDTD
-106 GDGVFDKATVFA
+106 GDGTFDKATVFA
-118 DGLSWPTGT
+118 DGLSWPTGA

-151 GVADVRQKVF
+151 GVADVRQKVL

-207 PKDFKPLSIKRNDF
+207 PSDFKPLPIKRNDF

-232 ESGGARFGQTFDD
+232 ESGGARFGNTFDD

-293 RTSPAEPWR
+293 RTSPPEPWR

-307 RWSAEGST
+307 RWVQEGSH

-322 GAGVVTSSA
+322 GAGVVTSSS

-370 FEAVQVDG
+370 FKAVQVDG
-378 KANFCTSDDL
+378 NKNFCTSDDL

-436 RIWRLAPKS
+436 RIWRLVP
-445 GPLSPLSGASQTKQP
+445 
-460 PKTAP
+460 
-465 HAQSPNNP
+465 
-473 LNQQGKNNPARTAQR
+473 R
-488 TVRTTLL
+488 TVVPPSGGSGKAAAEAGTTKRITPKL
-495 SHASTTDLVALLDH
+495 SSASTQDLVALLDH

-523 ERQDKTA
+523 ERKDKAA
-530 VEPLRKLVKSGKTA
+530 VEPLRELVKSGKTA

-549 ALWTLSKQFQTVET
+549 ALWTLASFEVLRATMIPTLGGPLKQELVTLKMGDGTPAVKATEDSDANVREHALMILGASLANPWNGQRKIDSKGFGDGSGTPGPWLDAWYAIQARCEDPSIRVRVCAVEASSVYSFGFGGSPIQHMIGMVLPKDGNDAWARRRVLGASQSSQFTSMMLRRLVSRRRDNAARIELDLIRET
-563 TNLPHEA
+563 AT
-570 EKLIAVNIA
+570 IAVA
-579 ESDDLLQALV
+579 SKRTHDLADALV
-589 EALSDQNPNLRRSA
+589 ELGEPSATNSDSLIELAAMIGNAMLRTGWTWRDAPFKKDETTFFDVNLPQF
-603 IYCGSNTIDRL
+603 
-614 RGKMKALGALHM
+614 MKKLELE
-626 PFQLSPEE
+626 L
-634 DQLRR
+634 LRR
-639 LLQSTLHQD
+639 LEESHTSADQ
-648 AAATVRFARILEAHD
+648 RIQCLTALASMRGLED
-663 WSEEVAEADV
+663 MKPS
-673 KDPWTQHAILLTNDR
+673 
-688 TCNYALSWVCWA
+688 
-700 NSIPDS
+700 
-706 PGMTKFV
+706 
-713 ENAAKSCGR
+713 
-722 ANQSDE
+722 
-728 VYELLAKFKDL
+728 LA
-739 LSSKPLIASAGL
+739 
-751 IGLHSGAVQAGRS
+751 
-764 LDGDLDELSRVFKK
+764 
-778 SLTVPRLTEFK
+778 
-789 AWFARLFDK
+789 
-798 SDEVPRIAELK
+798 
-809 QWLLQAPVEASDRAL
+809 
-824 EKKAPLAHRVMAI
+824 
-837 RLMTIA
+837 
-843 RWEDA
+843 
-848 RMALSSLLAPS
+848 SSL
-859 QPQELQLAA
+859 QPTQPAELQLAA
-868 LEALGSYHEPAVA
+868 LEALGSYREPAVA

-904 SRTDRIAKLLDAI
+904 SRTDRIGKLLDAI

-957 NRKEVIEK
+957 NRKAVIET
-965 YLVAMGIKERGT
+965 YLTAMGIKERDL
-977 PSPSSGGQRPPL
+977 PSPGGAKLAPL
-989 LGDAARGAKIYETA
+989 LAGDVTRGSKVYEMA

-1049 YIVETNDGRTLS
+1049 YIVETNDGRTLA

-1078 GDTDTVLRSE
+1078 GGTDTVLRSE

-1112 MADLIAYLKAP
+1112 MADLIAYLKH

>member
-1 MKHFFLLNLLR
+1 MHRSLLFLL
-12 IPQALFALDFPS
+12 PQALLALDFPS
-24 TPPLEPKNAAKTFH
+24 TPPVEPKDAAKTFH

-74 DYPYTDKAAHKP
+74 DYPYTDKATHKP
-86 AQENPT
+86 SQENPT
-92 DQSIGRVRLLTDTD
+92 DAHIGKVRLLTDTD
-106 GDGVFDKATVFA
+106 GDGTFDKATVFT
-118 DGLSWPTGT
+118 DGLSWPTGA

-198 PGSESVMPI
+198 PGSESVMPL
-207 PKDFKPLSIKRNDF
+207 PKDFKPLPIKRNDF

-232 ESGGARFGQTFDD
+232 ESGGARFGNTFDD

-293 RTSPAEPWR
+293 RTSPPEPWR

-307 RWSAEGST
+307 RWVQEGST

-370 FEAVQVDG
+370 FKAVQVDG

-425 AVDLLRGRDRG
+425 AVDLLRGRDKG
-436 RIWRLAPKS
+436 RIWRLIP
-445 GPLSPLSGASQTKQP
+445 
-460 PKTAP
+460 
-465 HAQSPNNP
+465 
-473 LNQQGKNNPARTAQR
+473 R
-488 TVRTTLL
+488 TVVPPSGGSEKAPAKAGTTKRSTPKL
-495 SHASTTDLVALLDH
+495 SAATTPDLVALLDH
-509 PNAWHRETAQRLLF
+509 SNAWHRETALRLLF
-523 ERQDKTA
+523 ERQDRAA
-530 VEPLRKLVKSGKTA
+530 VEPLRELVKSGKTA
-544 QGRIA
+544 QGRVS
-549 ALWTLSKQFQTVET
+549 ALWSL
-563 TNLPHEA
+563 H
-570 EKLIAVNIA
+570 
-579 ESDDLLQALV
+579 
-589 EALSDQNPNLRRSA
+589 
-603 IYCGSNTIDRL
+603 SN
-614 RGKMKALGALHM
+614 
-626 PFQLSPEE
+626 
-634 DQLRR
+634 
-639 LLQSTLHQD
+639 
-648 AAATVRFARILEAHD
+648 
-663 WSEEVAEADV
+663 SE
-673 KDPWTQHAILLTNDR
+673 QTNDVDLQ
-688 TCNYALSWVCWA
+688 NAMED
-700 NSIPDS
+700 DS
-706 PGMTKFV
+706 EPVV
-713 ENAAKSCGR
+713 ENAVQVIEDLLPPPTPTVLADPSDKMLHLGSLLHNVGHGSKRVSFRTILAVGGHRDLSSTPLLSELAEKNCEDSWIRTAALLGARMSAYWFGVMSNQLHLKSYPAGLDLLLSGVVRGYAQDPDDTLRFHALLAATACEPDNEE
-722 ANQSDE
+722 AAE
-728 VYELLAKFKDL
+728 ELLAAWIQGSAKTGDTVQKL
-739 LSSKPLIASAGL
+739 L
-751 IGLHSGAVQAGRS
+751 GRTKS
-764 LDGDLDELSRVFKK
+764 ITALDGNEISQEMVDAINKK
-778 SLTVPRLTEFK
+778 LKSIVERQS
-789 AWFARLFDK
+789 ARLAK
-798 SDEVPRIAELK
+798 QETPINQKLVAIKVITGEPLPRSAKYL
-809 QWLLQAPVEASDRAL
+809 
-824 EKKAPLAHRVMAI
+824 APL
-837 RLMTIA
+837 LN
-843 RWEDA
+843 
-848 RMALSSLLAPS
+848 PS
-859 QPQELQLAA
+859 QTDELQLAA

-881 DMLIDAWPKMTP
+881 EMLIGAWPKLTP
-893 ALRDKA
+893 TLRDKA
-899 TTILL
+899 TTLLL
-904 SRTDRIAKLLDAI
+904 SRTDRTAKLLDAI
-917 EAKKIT
+917 ETKKIL

-947 AKLIGDGSSS
+947 AKLIVDGSSS
-957 NRKEVIEK
+957 NRKEVITK
-965 YLVAMGIKERGT
+965 YASVISINGDVTRG
-977 PSPSSGGQRPPL
+977 S
-989 LGDAARGAKIYETA
+989 KVYEMA

-1049 YIVETNDGRTLS
+1049 YIVETNDGRTLA

-1078 GDTDTVLRSE
+1078 GGTDTVLRSE

-1112 MADLIAYLKAP
+1112 MADLIAYLKQ

>member
-1 MKHFFLLNLLR
+1 MRLLLR
-12 IPQALFALDFPS
+12 FQTGFWLFSASLSLALDFPS
-24 TPPLEPKNAAKTFH
+24 TPPVEAQNAAKTFH

-86 AQENPT
+86 SQENPT
-92 DQSIGRVRLLTDTD
+92 DAHIGKVRLLTDTD
-106 GDGVFDKATVFA
+106 GDGTFDKATVFA
-118 DGLSWPTGT
+118 EGLSWPTGA

-207 PKDFKPLSIKRNDF
+207 PSDFKPLPIKRNDF

-283 AEAGDQLPVY
+283 AEAGDQLPVW
-293 RTSPAEPWR
+293 RTSPTEPWR

-307 RWSAEGST
+307 RWVQEGSH

-322 GAGVVTSSA
+322 GAGVVTSSS

-370 FEAVQVDG
+370 FKAVQVDG

-413 EHPWSIPDDIHT
+413 EHPWSIPDDIHA
-425 AVDLLRGRDRG
+425 AVDLLRGKDKG
-436 RIWRLAPKS
+436 RIWRLAPKNVI
-445 GPLSPLSGASQTKQP
+445 
-460 PKTAP
+460 
-465 HAQSPNNP
+465 QSFSSKDRRDGLKPRN
-473 LNQQGKNNPARTAQR
+473 
-488 TVRTTLL
+488 TLL

-523 ERQDKTA
+523 ERQDQAA
-530 VEPLRKLVKSGKTA
+530 VEPLRELVKSGKTA
-544 QGRIA
+544 HGMIG
-549 ALWTLSKQFQTVET
+549 ALWSLIPASISEKGVLSQPTF
-563 TNLPHEA
+563 
-570 EKLIAVNIA
+570 
-579 ESDDLLQALV
+579 DLLRDTLDSNNDTLVGQAATIADEVSDSASSTQSAVLHFQQVKLV
-589 EALSDQNPNLRRSA
+589 KREARVGAGILPAVFALSEVADSE
-603 IYCGSNTIDRL
+603 
-614 RGKMKALGALHM
+614 LGEAA
-626 PFQLSPEE
+626 PA
-634 DQLRR
+634 
-639 LLQSTLHQD
+639 LLQL
-648 AAATVRFARILEAHD
+648 A
-663 WSEEVAEADV
+663 SED
-673 KDPWTQHAILLTNDR
+673 
-688 TCNYALSWVCWA
+688 SWLAPMVINVCLRV
-700 NSIPDS
+700 
-706 PGMTKFV
+706 GMTKLATTAFRPGNSDTRTTGLLFPLIVEAAAQSAEPKIAAEVIELPSVLERMDRDSADSPLFPSSFV
-713 ENAAKSCGR
+713 ETAARSVSKGAMKKGR
-722 ANQSDE
+722 KLADFSPSPACTAWWTKRIE
-728 VYELLAKFKDL
+728 EAAARESLL
-739 LSSKPLIASAGL
+739 
-751 IGLHSGAVQAGRS
+751 
-764 LDGDLDELSRVFKK
+764 LDVD
-778 SLTVPRLTEFK
+778 TV
-789 AWFARLFDK
+789 
-798 SDEVPRIAELK
+798 
-809 QWLLQAPVEASDRAL
+809 
-824 EKKAPLAHRVMAI
+824 
-837 RLMTIA
+837 
-843 RWEDA
+843 
-848 RMALSSLLAPS
+848 SLLALAPLDRFASTVRHCLAPS
-859 QPQELQLAA
+859 VASELQIAA
-868 LEALGSYHEPAVA
+868 LEALGSYRESAVA

-893 ALRDKA
+893 TLRDKA

-904 SRTDRIAKLLDAI
+904 SRTDRISKLLDAI

-957 NRKEVIEK
+957 NRKEVIAK
-965 YLVAMGIKERGT
+965 YLTAMGLKSNPELQLAKPPANR
-977 PSPSSGGQRPPL
+977 SGSENGLKPL
-989 LGDAARGAKIYETA
+989 STLPGDATRGAKIYETA

-1049 YIVETNDGRTLS
+1049 YLVETNDGRTLS
-1061 GLIASETAGNL
+1061 GLITSETAGNL

-1078 GDTDTVLRSE
+1078 GGTDTVLRSE

-1112 MADLIAYLKAP
+1112 MADLIAYLKAE

>member
-1 MKHFFLLNLLR
+1 MLVWRVSEWMQDFDGLRNMRSRAKRGQYTEPEWRIFGIMRGILFFPCLLGVSWA
-12 IPQALFALDFPS
+12 IFALDFPT
-24 TPPLEPKNAAKTFH
+24 TPPVEPQNAAKTFH

-74 DYPYTDKAAHKP
+74 DYPYTDKEHHKH

-92 DQSIGRVRLLTDTD
+92 DQAIGKVRLLTDTD
-106 GDGVFDKATVFA
+106 GDGTFDKATIFA
-118 DGLSWPTGT
+118 EGLSWPTGA

-198 PGSESVMPI
+198 SGSESVMPLS
-207 PKDFKPLSIKRNDF
+207 KDFKPLPIKRNDF

-232 ESGGARFGQTFDD
+232 ESGGARFGNTFDD

-307 RWSAEGST
+307 RWVQEGSK
-315 LPKSELV
+315 LPNSELV
-322 GAGVVTSSA
+322 GAGVVTSSS

-370 FEAVQVDG
+370 FKAVQVDG
-378 KANFCTSDDL
+378 TKNFCTSDDL

-413 EHPWSIPDDIHT
+413 EHPWSIPDDIH
-425 AVDLLRGRDRG
+425 AAIDLLRGRDSG
-436 RIWRLAPKS
+436 RIFRLVPKS
-445 GPLSPLSGASQTKQP
+445 FQKRVTPKLS
-460 PKTAP
+460 TAP
-465 HAQSPNNP
+465 THE
-473 LNQQGKNNPARTAQR
+473 
-488 TVRTTLL
+488 
-495 SHASTTDLVALLDH
+495 LVALLDH

-523 ERQDKTA
+523 ERQDKAA
-530 VEPLRKLVKSGKTA
+530 VEPLRAMVKSGKTE

-549 ALWTLSKQFQTVET
+549 ALCSLHHTSERM
-563 TNLPHEA
+563 NG
-570 EKLIAVNIA
+570 
-579 ESDDLLQALV
+579 DDLQIA
-589 EALSDQNPNLRRSA
+589 
-603 IYCGSNTIDRL
+603 
-614 RGKMKALGALHM
+614 M
-626 PFQLSPEE
+626 E
-634 DQLRR
+634 DESVQ
-639 LLQSTLHQD
+639 
-648 AAATVRFARILEAHD
+648 V
-663 WSEEVAEADV
+663 
-673 KDPWTQHAILLTNDR
+673 
-688 TCNYALSWVCWA
+688 
-700 NSIPDS
+700 
-706 PGMTKFV
+706 V
-713 ENAAKSCGR
+713 ENA
-722 ANQSDE
+722 
-728 VYELLAKFKDL
+728 
-739 LSSKPLIASAGL
+739 
-751 IGLHSGAVQAGRS
+751 VQVIEEM
-764 LDGDLDELSRVFKK
+764 L
-778 SLTVPRLTEFK
+778 PR
-789 AWFARLFDK
+789 
-798 SDEVPRIAELK
+798 PN
-809 QWLLQAPVEASDRAL
+809 
-824 EKKAPLAHRVMAI
+824 
-837 RLMTIA
+837 
-843 RWEDA
+843 
-848 RMALSSLLAPS
+848 SSLLAKPSDELVQLGTLLHEIDEESARIAFRTVFAVGSHRDLASSPLLSELAEAHCSDPWIRTAVLCGARMSPYWFGVLSNRLHSRDYPTGLNLMLAEVVKGYAQDIEDAFRFHGLLAATACETDNKEVSEELLAAWLQGAAKSGDNPQKLLGRVKGIKALDGSKIHQELVDSVSTKMKSVVERQHSILANSEAALNRKVTAVRILSGETLSTVQGIFLTLLLPS
-859 QPQELQLAA
+859 QSAELQLAA
-868 LEALGSYHEPAVA
+868 LEAFGTYREPAVA
-881 DMLIDAWPKMTP
+881 NMLIDAWPKLTP
-893 ALRDKA
+893 VLRDKS

-904 SRTDRIAKLLDAI
+904 SRTDRIEKLLDAI

-957 NRKEVIEK
+957 NRKEVIAK
-965 YLVAMGIKERGT
+965 YKAVM
-977 PSPSSGGQRPPL
+977 SMVGG
-989 LGDAARGAKIYETA
+989 AARGAKVYETA
-1003 CMVCHK
+1003 CMVCHRHL
-1009 FADKGNDVGPHLG
+1009 DRGNDVGPNLG

-1027 TAEQLVTNIL
+1027 PVEQILTNVL

-1049 YIVETNDGRTLS
+1049 YLIETNDGRTLS
-1061 GLIASETAGNL
+1061 GLITSETAGNL

-1078 GDTDTVLRSE
+1078 GGTDTVLRSE

>member
-1 MKHFFLLNLLR
+1 ME
-12 IPQALFALDFPS
+12 
-24 TPPLEPKNAAKTFH
+24 PPNAAKTFH

-86 AQENPT
+86 SQQNPT
-92 DQSIGRVRLLTDTD
+92 DAHIGKVRLLTDTD
-106 GDGVFDKATVFA
+106 GDGTFDKATVFA
-118 DGLSWPTGT
+118 DGLSWPTGA

-136 TATPDVWYLKDTNDD
+136 TATPVVWYLKDTNDD

-198 PGSESVMPI
+198 PGSESVMPL
-207 PKDFKPLSIKRNDF
+207 PKDFKPLPIKRNDF

-232 ESGGARFGQTFDD
+232 ESGGARFGNTFDD

-293 RTSPAEPWR
+293 RTSPPEPWR

-307 RWSAEGST
+307 RWVQEGSH

-322 GAGVVTSSA
+322 GAGVVTSSS

-370 FEAVQVDG
+370 FKAVQVDG
-378 KANFCTSDDL
+378 NKNFCTSDDL

-413 EHPWSIPDDIHT
+413 EHPWSIPDDIH
-425 AVDLLRGRDRG
+425 AVVDLLRGRDKG
-436 RIWRLAPKS
+436 RIFRLAPKNWQRAKAEERRVA
-445 GPLSPLSGASQTKQP
+445 LSNAITP
-460 PKTAP
+460 
-465 HAQSPNNP
+465 
-473 LNQQGKNNPARTAQR
+473 
-488 TVRTTLL
+488 
-495 SHASTTDLVALLDH
+495 DLVALLDH

-523 ERQDKTA
+523 ERQDKAA
-530 VEPLRKLVKSGKTA
+530 VEPLREMVKSGKTQ
-544 QGRIA
+544 QGKVC
-549 ALWTLSKQFQTVET
+549 AL
-563 TNLPHEA
+563 H
-570 EKLIAVNIA
+570 
-579 ESDDLLQALV
+579 
-589 EALSDQNPNLRRSA
+589 ALSALSA
-603 IYCGSNTIDRL
+603 LN
-614 RGKMKALGALHM
+614 
-626 PFQLSPEE
+626 EE
-634 DQLRR
+634 SLEN
-639 LLQSTLHQD
+639 
-648 AAATVRFARILEAHD
+648 AARPLNGP
-663 WSEEVAEADV
+663 VAEAAAELFEPFVQALKWSGDLRHDASKFSFPRLAV
-673 KDPWTQHAILLTNDR
+673 HAENRVAIKALFSMRDLSTTAENGAGGAFWSEAMRGFGSRVNADSWLQTMVLCIAADRADNLLVPWLMNDR
-688 TCNYALSWVCWA
+688 HLEFIKSSTLIPRLAGSVAAKGERSKLAVIMTALSKDDFPLLLRSTVLQA
-700 NSIPDS
+700 MLPHATRLSIS
-706 PGMTKFV
+706 LAMV
-713 ENAAKSCGR
+713 SSN
-722 ANQSDE
+722 E
-728 VYELLAKFKDL
+728 V
-739 LSSKPLIASAGL
+739 
-751 IGLHSGAVQAGRS
+751 
-764 LDGDLDELSRVFKK
+764 
-778 SLTVPRLTEFK
+778 TN
-789 AWFARLFDK
+789 ARLREIGTQAISSIVASK
-798 SDEVPRIAELK
+798 SADEKVIALPVATS
-809 QWLLQAPVEASDRAL
+809 LAPAEQVFNLIRAL
-824 EKKAPLAHRVMAI
+824 
-837 RLMTIA
+837 LM
-843 RWEDA
+843 
-848 RMALSSLLAPS
+848 PS
-859 QPQELQLAA
+859 EPQEVQLAA
-868 LEALGSYHEPAVA
+868 LEALGTYREPAVA

-899 TTILL
+899 TTILF

-923 PAQLSVAAKATLGR
+923 PAHLSVAAKATLAR

-947 AKLIGDGSSS
+947 AKLIGDGSSA
-957 NRKEVIEK
+957 NRKAVIET
-965 YLVAMGIKERGT
+965 YLTTIQG
-977 PSPSSGGQRPPL
+977 
-989 LGDAARGAKIYETA
+989 GDATRGAKVYETA

-1027 TAEQLVTNIL
+1027 TTEQLVTNIL
-1037 DPNREVSPNFAL
+1037 DPNREVSPNFSL
-1049 YIVETNDGRTLS
+1049 YLVETHDGRTLS

-1078 GDTDTVLRSE
+1078 GGTDTVLRSE

-1112 MADLIAYLKAP
+1112 MADLIAYLKAE

>member
-1 MKHFFLLNLLR
+1 MHRLLLQCCLCL
-12 IPQALFALDFPS
+12 PWTAPALDFPS
-24 TPPLEPKNAAKTFH
+24 TPPVEPQNAAKTFH

-86 AQENPT
+86 SQENPT
-92 DQSIGRVRLLTDTD
+92 DAPIGKVRLLTDTD
-106 GDGVFDKATVFA
+106 GDGTFDKATVFA
-118 DGLSWPTGT
+118 DGLSWPTGA

-151 GVADVRQKVF
+151 GVADVRQRVF

-174 NPIWGLDHRIY
+174 NPIWGFDHRIY
-185 IAGGSNGGEIQRV
+185 IADGSNGGEIQRV
-198 PGSESVMPI
+198 PGSESVMPL
-207 PKDFKPLSIKRNDF
+207 PKDFKPLPIKRNDF

-232 ESGGARFGQTFDD
+232 ESGGARFGNTFDD

-293 RTSPAEPWR
+293 RTSPPEPWR

-307 RWSAEGST
+307 RWVQEGSH

-322 GAGVVTSSA
+322 GAGVVTSSS

-370 FEAVQVDG
+370 FKAVQVDG
-378 KANFCTSDDL
+378 NKNFCTSDDL

-413 EHPWSIPDDIHT
+413 EHPWSIPDDIHA
-425 AVDLLRGRDRG
+425 AVDLLRGRDKG
-436 RIWRLAPKS
+436 RIFRLAPKNWQRAK
-445 GPLSPLSGASQTKQP
+445 GEERRVTLS
-460 PKTAP
+460 
-465 HAQSPNNP
+465 N
-473 LNQQGKNNPARTAQR
+473 
-488 TVRTTLL
+488 
-495 SHASTTDLVALLDH
+495 ASTTDLVALLDH

-523 ERQDKTA
+523 ERQDKAA
-530 VEPLRKLVKSGKTA
+530 VESLRQLVKSGKTA
-544 QGRIA
+544 QGKVC
-549 ALWTLSKQFQTVET
+549 AL
-563 TNLPHEA
+563 H
-570 EKLIAVNIA
+570 
-579 ESDDLLQALV
+579 
-589 EALSDQNPNLRRSA
+589 ALS
-603 IYCGSNTIDRL
+603 
-614 RGKMKALGALHM
+614 
-626 PFQLSPEE
+626 
-634 DQLRR
+634 
-639 LLQSTLHQD
+639 
-648 AAATVRFARILEAHD
+648 
-663 WSEEVAEADV
+663 
-673 KDPWTQHAILLTNDR
+673 
-688 TCNYALSWVCWA
+688 
-700 NSIPDS
+700 
-706 PGMTKFV
+706 
-713 ENAAKSCGR
+713 
-722 ANQSDE
+722 
-728 VYELLAKFKDL
+728 
-739 LSSKPLIASAGL
+739 
-751 IGLHSGAVQAGRS
+751 
-764 LDGDLDELSRVFKK
+764 
-778 SLTVPRLTEFK
+778 
-789 AWFARLFDK
+789 
-798 SDEVPRIAELK
+798 
-809 QWLLQAPVEASDRAL
+809 
-824 EKKAPLAHRVMAI
+824 
-837 RLMTIA
+837 
-843 RWEDA
+843 
-848 RMALSSLLAPS
+848 ALSSLDVEILDFAAGALNGPVAGAAAELYEPFIPKLKWVGDVRQDTSRIQFANLASHAENRVAIKALFSIRDLTNSPENGFGGAFWSAAMRNAGHRVNTDSWFKAMLLCVAADRADALLVPMLFNELSFDEQFVSQLAGQVAAKGNKPTLATIMTALSKADFPKKLRSKVLQALLPHATRLSISLTAVSSNEVTNTRLREIGEKAIQDVENSVSTDEKSLALPVVTALVSHERAFRLLRGLLVPS

-868 LEALGSYHEPAVA
+868 LETLGTYHEPSVA

-917 EAKKIT
+917 ESKKIT

-947 AKLIGDGSSS
+947 AKLIGDGSSA
-957 NRKEVIEK
+957 NRKAVIET
-965 YLVAMGIKERGT
+965 YLTAMQGSDAGT
-977 PSPSSGGQRPPL
+977 PARSESVVAGKSARIT
-989 LGDAARGAKIYETA
+989 GDATRGSKVYEIA

-1037 DPNREVSPNFAL
+1037 DPNREVSPNFSL
-1049 YIVETNDGRTLS
+1049 YLVETNDGRTLS

-1078 GDTDTVLRSE
+1078 GGTDTVLRSE
-1088 IKSLTSPGISLMP
+1088 IKSLTSPGVSLMP

-1106 AITPQQ
+1106 AINPQQ
-1112 MADLIAYLKAP
+1112 MADLIQYLKSP

>member
-1 MKHFFLLNLLR
+1 MFRPLLIITLL
-12 IPQALFALDFPS
+12 ALWLDCSRTLRALDFPS
-24 TPPLEPKNAAKTFH
+24 TPPVEPQNAAKTFH

-86 AQENPT
+86 SQENPT
-92 DQSIGRVRLLTDTD
+92 DAHIGKVRLLTDTD

-118 DGLSWPTGT
+118 EGLSWPTGA

-174 NPIWGLDHRIY
+174 NPMWGLDHRIY

-198 PGSESVMPI
+198 PGSESVMPV
-207 PKDFKPLSIKRNDF
+207 PSDFKPLLIKRNDF

-307 RWSAEGST
+307 RWVQEGSH

-322 GAGVVTSSA
+322 GAGVVTSSS

-370 FEAVQVDG
+370 FKAVQVDG
-378 KANFCTSDDL
+378 TKNFCTSDDL

-413 EHPWSIPDDIHT
+413 EHPWSIPDDIHSV
-425 AVDLLRGRDRG
+425 VDLLRGRDRG
-436 RIWRLAPKS
+436 RIWRLTPRRSVVPPLGGSEKAPAKAGTTIRS
-445 GPLSPLSGASQTKQP
+445 TPKLSA
-460 PKTAP
+460 
-465 HAQSPNNP
+465 
-473 LNQQGKNNPARTAQR
+473 
-488 TVRTTLL
+488 
-495 SHASTTDLVALLDH
+495 ASTTDLVALLDH

-523 ERQDKTA
+523 ERQDKAA
-530 VEPLRKLVKSGKTA
+530 VKPLRELVKSGKTA
-544 QGRIA
+544 QGRA
-549 ALWTLSKQFQTVET
+549 AAMWALASLEVLRTTMIPTLAGAIKQETVMLKAGDGTSILKAAEDSDANVREHALMILGAGLANPWDGGRKVDSNGFGDGSGTPGPWLDAWYAIQKRCEDPSIRVRVCAVEASSVYSFGFGGSPIQHMLGMVLPKDGNDAWARRRVLSASPSSQITSMMLRRLVSRRRDNVTRIELDLIRET
-563 TNLPHEA
+563 A
-570 EKLIAVNIA
+570 AIAVA
-579 ESDDLLQALV
+579 SKRTHDLVDALV
-589 EALSDQNPNLRRSA
+589 ELGEPSATNSDQLIELAAIIGNAMLRTGWTWRDAPFKKDETTFFDVSLL
-603 IYCGSNTIDRL
+603 NF
-614 RGKMKALGALHM
+614 MKKLDLE
-626 PFQLSPEE
+626 L
-634 DQLRR
+634 LRR
-639 LLQSTLHQD
+639 LEESNTSAEQ
-648 AAATVRFARILEAHD
+648 RIQCLTALASMRGLE
-663 WSEEVAEADV
+663 
-673 KDPWTQHAILLTNDR
+673 
-688 TCNYALSWVCWA
+688 
-700 NSIPDS
+700 
-706 PGMTKFV
+706 
-713 ENAAKSCGR
+713 
-722 ANQSDE
+722 
-728 VYELLAKFKDL
+728 DL
-739 LSSKPLIASAGL
+739 KP
-751 IGLHSGAVQAGRS
+751 
-764 LDGDLDELSRVFKK
+764 
-778 SLTVPRLTEFK
+778 SLTS
-789 AWFARLFDK
+789 A
-798 SDEVPRIAELK
+798 
-809 QWLLQAPVEASDRAL
+809 LQPTRPA
-824 EKKAPLAHRVMAI
+824 
-837 RLMTIA
+837 
-843 RWEDA
+843 
-848 RMALSSLLAPS
+848 
-859 QPQELQLAA
+859 ELQLAA
-868 LEALGSYHEPAVA
+868 LEALGSYREPAVA

-957 NRKEVIEK
+957 NRKGVIEK
-965 YLVAMGIKERGT
+965 YLTAMLGSDAGT
-977 PSPSSGGQRPPL
+977 PARNESVVAGKSARIT
-989 LGDAARGAKIYETA
+989 GDATRGSKIYETT

-1037 DPNREVSPNFAL
+1037 DPNREVSPYFSL
-1049 YIVETNDGRTLS
+1049 YLVETNDGRTLS

-1078 GDTDTVLRSE
+1078 GGTDTVLRSE

-1106 AITPQQ
+1106 VITPQQ
-1112 MADLIAYLKAP
+1112 MADLIAYLKIP

>member
-1 MKHFFLLNLLR
+1 MRGILFFPCLLGVSWA
-12 IPQALFALDFPS
+12 IFALDFPT
-24 TPPLEPKNAAKTFH
+24 TPPVEPQNAAKTFH

-74 DYPYTDKAAHKP
+74 DYPYTDKEHHKH

-92 DQSIGRVRLLTDTD
+92 DQAIGKVRLLTDTD
-106 GDGVFDKATVFA
+106 GDGTFDKATIFA
-118 DGLSWPTGT
+118 EGLSWPTGA

-198 PGSESVMPI
+198 SGSESVMPLS
-207 PKDFKPLSIKRNDF
+207 KDFKPLPIKRNDF

-232 ESGGARFGQTFDD
+232 ESGGARFGNTFDD

-307 RWSAEGST
+307 RWVQEGSK
-315 LPKSELV
+315 LPNSELV
-322 GAGVVTSSA
+322 GAGVVTSSS

-370 FEAVQVDG
+370 FKAVQVDG
-378 KANFCTSDDL
+378 TKNFCTSDDL

-425 AVDLLRGRDRG
+425 AVDLLRGRDKG
-436 RIWRLAPKS
+436 RIWRLAPKVVPS
-445 GPLSPLSGASQTKQP
+445 FSSNSIRDGLKP
-460 PKTAP
+460 
-465 HAQSPNNP
+465 
-473 LNQQGKNNPARTAQR
+473 RTN
-488 TVRTTLL
+488 LL
-495 SHASTTDLVALLDH
+495 SQASTADLVALLDH

-523 ERQDKTA
+523 ERQDQTT
-530 VEPLRKLVKSGKTA
+530 VEPMRAMAENAKTP

-549 ALWTLSKQFQTVET
+549 ALWTLEALSHFNTKLLVSLNGPLDGMPRGPVPGKLVPTSEPSRLKFV
-563 TNLPHEA
+563 PHPFHDRGSGLLFLAFADES
-570 EKLIAVNIA
+570 EQVQMHAVMIA
-579 ESDDLLQALV
+579 ESGYQPEGLAESPANIGFAQTLRELADHPFVGVRLKALHALRAYDSHFGSPYQQALSKI
-589 EALSDQNPNLRRSA
+589 LLRD
-603 IYCGSNTIDRL
+603 T
-614 RGKMKALGALHM
+614 
-626 PFQLSPEE
+626 
-634 DQLRR
+634 
-639 LLQSTLHQD
+639 
-648 AAATVRFARILEAHD
+648 LEA
-663 WSEEVAEADV
+663 WSRALVFSSDYRGS
-673 KDPWTQHAILLTNDR
+673 LL
-688 TCNYALSWVCWA
+688 
-700 NSIPDS
+700 NSF
-706 PGMTKFV
+706 PGV
-713 ENAAKSCGR
+713 
-722 ANQSDE
+722 
-728 VYELLAKFKDL
+728 
-739 LSSKPLIASAGL
+739 
-751 IGLHSGAVQAGRS
+751 VQRKQRG
-764 LDGDLDELSRVFKK
+764 
-778 SLTVPRLTEFK
+778 
-789 AWFARLFDK
+789 
-798 SDEVPRIAELK
+798 DEVPLNLIGDLAEMAGAAARESSIEAGIRNALTQGYDDPVLRFVMLHIGRGLSRAGKRYADVVTSHVALATSAYTAQTQMNTALK
-809 QWLLQAPVEASDRAL
+809 ASESLAVRAECVSTAGFFMVFNVFRYAFPKL
-824 EKKAPLAHRVMAI
+824 ITP
-837 RLMTIA
+837 
-843 RWEDA
+843 DQ
-848 RMALSSLLAPS
+848 PS
-859 QPQELQLAA
+859 ELQLAA
-868 LEALGSYHEPAVA
+868 LEALGSYREPAVA
-881 DMLIDAWPKMTP
+881 DMLIEAWPKMTP
-893 ALRDKA
+893 VLRDKA

-923 PAQLSVAAKATLGR
+923 PAQLSVAAKATLER

-957 NRKEVIEK
+957 NRKEVIAK
-965 YLVAMGIKERGT
+965 YEAVMSMA
-977 PSPSSGGQRPPL
+977 
-989 LGDAARGAKIYETA
+989 GDVARGEKVYETA
-1003 CMVCHK
+1003 CMVCHRHL
-1009 FADKGNDVGPHLG
+1009 DRGNDVGPNLG
-1022 TIKAW
+1022 TIKGW
-1027 TAEQLVTNIL
+1027 PVEQILTNVL

-1049 YIVETNDGRTLS
+1049 YIVETNDGRTLA

-1078 GDTDTVLRSE
+1078 GGTETVLRSE

-1106 AITPQQ
+1106 VIKPQQ

>member
-1 MKHFFLLNLLR
+1 MRPGHIPFVLLFPWLSLS
-12 IPQALFALDFPS
+12 ALDFPS
-24 TPPLEPKNAAKTFH
+24 TPPVEPQNAAKTFH

-52 LVTDP
+52 LITDP

-74 DYPYTDKAAHKP
+74 DYPYTDKATHKP
-86 AQENPT
+86 SQENPT
-92 DQSIGRVRLLTDTD
+92 DQPIGKVRLLTDTD
-106 GDGVFDKATVFA
+106 GDGIFDKATVFA
-118 DGLSWPTGT
+118 DGLSWPTGA

-198 PGSESVMPI
+198 PGSESVMPL
-207 PKDFKPLSIKRNDF
+207 PKDFKPLPIKRNDF

-232 ESGGARFGQTFDD
+232 ESGGARFGNTFDD

-293 RTSPAEPWR
+293 RTSPPEPWR

-307 RWSAEGST
+307 RWVQEGSH

-322 GAGVVTSSA
+322 GAGVVTSSS

-370 FEAVQVDG
+370 FKAVQVDG
-378 KANFCTSDDL
+378 NKNFCTSDDL
-388 WFRPVNFV
+388 WFRPVNFA

-413 EHPWSIPDDIHT
+413 EHPWSIPDDIHA

-436 RIWRLAPKS
+436 RIWRLAPRS
-445 GPLSPLSGASQTKQP
+445 GPHSPSAVDS
-460 PKTAP
+460 
-465 HAQSPNNP
+465 
-473 LNQQGKNNPARTAQR
+473 RTWNM
-488 TVRTTLL
+488 RTTPKL
-495 SHASTTDLVALLDH
+495 SSANTSELVALLDH

-523 ERQDKTA
+523 ERQDKSA
-530 VEPLRKLVKSGKTA
+530 VEPLQKLVQNATTSQGKS
-544 QGRIA
+544 
-549 ALWTLSKQFQTVET
+549 
-563 TNLPHEA
+563 
-570 EKLIAVNIA
+570 
-579 ESDDLLQALV
+579 
-589 EALSDQNPNLRRSA
+589 SA
-603 IYCGSNTIDRL
+603 IYTLS
-614 RGKMKALGALHM
+614 ALS
-626 PFQLSPEE
+626 QLSNGVVLIALARNDNKVRNAALAAISSWKNVSPHVEGAVWDLAGATSPEVRMSVSFLLGGVTQVSSESLKQLVRSSMDEPWLRQAILSLHPGHSAIAGIVALNLPQTPGMVDFVHQSQFIAGSYRVTSANGVE
-634 DQLRR
+634 DIDARNQFLSFC
-639 LLQSTLHQD
+639 LSELQTHKE
-648 AAATVRFARILEAHD
+648 TH
-663 WSEEVAEADV
+663 AEAV
-673 KDPWTQHAILLTNDR
+673 EAGIIGLTQ
-688 TCNYALSWVCWA
+688 
-700 NSIPDS
+700 
-706 PGMTKFV
+706 G
-713 ENAAKSCGR
+713 
-722 ANQSDE
+722 
-728 VYELLAKFKDL
+728 LAK
-739 LSSKPLIASAGL
+739 
-751 IGLHSGAVQAGRS
+751 QS
-764 LDGDLDELSRVFKK
+764 LRVAD
-778 SLTVPRLTEFK
+778 V
-789 AWFARLFDK
+789 ADK
-798 SDEVPRIAELK
+798 AELK
-809 QWLLQAPVEASDRAL
+809 AWVVSVAQRAANEVVDKQVPLQSRLRAAHLLPVGVYKDSQA
-824 EKKAPLAHRVMAI
+824 AI
-837 RLMTIA
+837 I
-843 RWEDA
+843 
-848 RMALSSLLAPS
+848 SLLAPDVAL
-859 QPQELQLAA
+859 EIQLAA
-868 LEALGSYHEPAVA
+868 LEALGSYREPAVA

-937 QKTPALAERI
+937 QKTPAMAERI

-977 PSPSSGGQRPPL
+977 PSPNSGGRSPPL
-989 LGDAARGAKIYETA
+989 LGDAARGSKVYETA

-1037 DPNREVSPNFAL
+1037 DPNREVSPSFAL
-1049 YIVETNDGRTLS
+1049 YIIETNDGRTLS

-1078 GDTDTVLRSE
+1078 GGTDTVLRSE

-1106 AITPQQ
+1106 AINPQQ

>member
-1 MKHFFLLNLLR
+1 MQRPLTAWL
-12 IPQALFALDFPS
+12 ALILCAPLTSRCAEELKFPT
-24 TPPLEPKNAAKTFH
+24 TPPVEAKNAAETFH

-74 DYPYTDKAAHKP
+74 DYPYTDKEHHKH

-92 DQSIGRVRLLTDTD
+92 DQSIGKVRLLTDTD

-118 DGLSWPTGT
+118 DGLSWPTGA

-136 TATPDVWYLKDTNDD
+136 TATPDVWYLKDTNGD

-185 IAGGSNGGEIQRV
+185 VAGGSNGGEIQRV
-198 PGSESVMPI
+198 PGSDTVMPL
-207 PKDFKPLSIKRNDF
+207 PADFKPLPIKRNDF

-232 ESGGARFGQTFDD
+232 ESGGARFGNTFDD

-293 RTSPAEPWR
+293 RTSPPEPWR

-307 RWSAEGST
+307 RWVQEGST

-347 FAFVADVAGNL
+347 FVFVADVAGNL

-370 FEAVQVDG
+370 FKAVQVDG
-378 KANFCTSDDL
+378 TKNFCTSDDL

-413 EHPWSIPDDIHT
+413 EHPWSIPDDIHA

-436 RIWRLAPKS
+436 RIWRLAPRIGVSLSDGSAKS
-445 GPLSPLSGASQTKQP
+445 LTLRVTPKLSA
-460 PKTAP
+460 
-465 HAQSPNNP
+465 
-473 LNQQGKNNPARTAQR
+473 
-488 TVRTTLL
+488 
-495 SHASTTDLVALLDH
+495 ASTPELVALLDH

-523 ERQDKTA
+523 EQQDKAAVDPLRAMVEKGKTSQGKVGALHALSALSALSVVTLDGAAHEFSGPVAEAAAELFEPFVSELKWKGDLRQDTSNLPFARLAADADNRVAIKALFTMRNLTTTSKNPAGAAWAENMIGSIGRASADHWYQTMILCAVGDRADSLLVPLLFSDRMLMAASSEEIVAQLSAQIAGAGNRATLAVVMTA
-530 VEPLRKLVKSGKTA
+530 
-544 QGRIA
+544 
-549 ALWTLSKQFQTVET
+549 LSKDAFPSRLRARILGKMQANASRMSISLATVSSNET
-563 TNLPHEA
+563 TNARLRI
-570 EKLIAVNIA
+570 IA
-579 ESDDLLQALV
+579 D
-589 EALSDQNPNLRRSA
+589 EALHTLCSRKDCDIKLE
-603 IYCGSNTIDRL
+603 
-614 RGKMKALGALHM
+614 ALPVVGALAEPKEAMDSFRH
-626 PFQLSPEE
+626 
-634 DQLRR
+634 
-639 LLQSTLHQD
+639 LL
-648 AAATVRFARILEAHD
+648 
-663 WSEEVAEADV
+663 
-673 KDPWTQHAILLTNDR
+673 
-688 TCNYALSWVCWA
+688 
-700 NSIPDS
+700 
-706 PGMTKFV
+706 G
-713 ENAAKSCGR
+713 
-722 ANQSDE
+722 
-728 VYELLAKFKDL
+728 
-739 LSSKPLIASAGL
+739 
-751 IGLHSGAVQAGRS
+751 
-764 LDGDLDELSRVFKK
+764 
-778 SLTVPRLTEFK
+778 
-789 AWFARLFDK
+789 
-798 SDEVPRIAELK
+798 
-809 QWLLQAPVEASDRAL
+809 
-824 EKKAPLAHRVMAI
+824 
-837 RLMTIA
+837 
-843 RWEDA
+843 
-848 RMALSSLLAPS
+848 PS
-859 QPQELQLAA
+859 QPSELQFAA

-881 DMLIDAWPKMTP
+881 DILIESWPKLTP

-899 TTILL
+899 ITLML
-904 SRTDRIAKLLDAI
+904 SRADRIAKLLDAI
-917 EAKKIT
+917 EAKQIL
-923 PAQLSVAAKATLGR
+923 PAQLSAAAKATLGR
-937 QKTPALAERI
+937 QKTPALAGRI
-947 AKLIGDGSSS
+947 AQLIGDGSAS
-957 NRKEVIEK
+957 NRKAVIDQ
-965 YLVAMGIKERGT
+965 YTTAMFGSV
-977 PSPSSGGQRPPL
+977 PMA
-989 LGDAARGAKIYETA
+989 GDATRGAKIYETA
-1003 CMVCHK
+1003 CMVCHRHL
-1009 FADKGNDVGPHLG
+1009 DRGNDVGPNLG

-1027 TAEQLVTNIL
+1027 TAEQILTNVL

-1049 YIVETNDGRTLS
+1049 YIIETNDGRTLS
-1061 GLIASETAGNL
+1061 GLITSETAGNL

-1078 GDTDTVLRSE
+1078 GGTDTVLRSE

-1112 MADLIAYLKAP
+1112 MADLIAYLKVG

>member
-1 MKHFFLLNLLR
+1 MQCPLIACLALC
-12 IPQALFALDFPS
+12 IPLTGRSAEELKFPT
-24 TPPLEPKNAAKTFH
+24 TPPTEPQNAAKTFH
-38 VLDGFEMQLIAAEP
+38 VLDGFQMQLIAAEP

-57 VAITYDADG
+57 VSITYDEDG

-74 DYPYTDKAAHKP
+74 DYPYTDKEHHKH

-92 DQSIGRVRLLTDTD
+92 DQSIGKVRLLTDTD

-118 DGLSWPTGT
+118 EGLSWPTGA

-136 TATPDVWYLKDTNDD
+136 TATPDVWYLKDTNGD

-185 IAGGSNGGEIQRV
+185 IAGGSNGGEIQRA
-198 PGSESVMPI
+198 PGSESVMPL
-207 PKDFKPLSIKRNDF
+207 PADFKPLSIKRNDF

-232 ESGGARFGQTFDD
+232 ESGGARFGNTFDD

-293 RTSPAEPWR
+293 RTSPPEPWR

-307 RWSAEGST
+307 RWVQEGST

-341 PKEYRD
+341 PPEYRD
-347 FAFVADVAGNL
+347 FVFVADVAGNL

-370 FEAVQVDG
+370 FKAVQVDG
-378 KANFCTSDDL
+378 TKNFCTSDDL
-388 WFRPVNFV
+388 WCRPVNFV

-425 AVDLLRGRDRG
+425 AVDLLRGRDKG
-436 RIWRLAPKS
+436 RLYRLAPKTFK
-445 GPLSPLSGASQTKQP
+445 PRPTPKLS
-460 PKTAP
+460 TATT
-465 HAQSPNNP
+465 
-473 LNQQGKNNPARTAQR
+473 PA
-488 TVRTTLL
+488 
-495 SHASTTDLVALLDH
+495 LVALLDH

-523 ERQDKTA
+523 EQQDKA
-530 VEPLRKLVKSGKTA
+530 VVVPLLAMAEKGKTA
-544 QGRIA
+544 QGRMA
-549 ALWTLSKQFQTVET
+549 ALRLV
-563 TNLPHEA
+563 
-570 EKLIAVNIA
+570 
-579 ESDDLLQALV
+579 QAL
-589 EALSDQNPNLRRSA
+589 AFDQDRPLDKNHLEILR
-603 IYCGSNTIDRL
+603 
-614 RGKMKALGALHM
+614 GALHDSDEHVRA
-626 PFQLSPEE
+626 QGIEVLSHFASIE
-634 DQLRR
+634 DWSAIAEIKSMRNDP
-639 LLQSTLHQD
+639 SKM
-648 AAATVRFARILEAHD
+648 VRFGAAFVLCDHYTNGWYSGIEDIALRDAGDPWLEA
-663 WSEEVAEADV
+663 A
-673 KDPWTQHAILLTNDR
+673 
-688 TCNYALSWVCWA
+688 
-700 NSIPDS
+700 
-706 PGMTKFV
+706 
-713 ENAAKSCGR
+713 
-722 ANQSDE
+722 
-728 VYELLAKFKDL
+728 L
-739 LSSKPLIASAGL
+739 LSSNSTIFMLFGGLLQHQALQPAQSQLLSTTGWMVARQGRKVFPSYYFDEIVGHKGLSNDQKRQVMLAIAEGMIASGRTATEL
-751 IGLHSGAVQAGRS
+751 PSTQSSREYVTRWQAQSHQVLEQSSSSEKDKIKALRMLS
-764 LDGDLDELSRVFKK
+764 LFES
-778 SLTVPRLTEFK
+778 
-789 AWFARLFDK
+789 
-798 SDEVPRIAELK
+798 LK
-809 QWLLQAPVEASDRAL
+809 QME
-824 EKKAPLAHRVMAI
+824 PLVLRFLVP
-837 RLMTIA
+837 T
-843 RWEDA
+843 
-848 RMALSSLLAPS
+848 
-859 QPQELQLAA
+859 QPAELQLAA
-868 LEALGSYHEPAVA
+868 LEALRSSQESSVA
-881 DMLIDAWPKMTP
+881 DILIAAWPKLTP

-899 TTILL
+899 VSLLL

-917 EAKKIT
+917 EAKKIL
-923 PAQLSVAAKATLGR
+923 PSQLSAATKATLAR

-947 AKLIGDGSSS
+947 AKLIGDGSSF
-957 NRKEVIEK
+957 NRKAVITK
-965 YLVAMGIKERGT
+965 YEPVLSMT
-977 PSPSSGGQRPPL
+977 
-989 LGDAARGAKIYETA
+989 GDTTHGAKIYETL
-1003 CMVCHK
+1003 CMVCHRHL
-1009 FADKGNDVGPHLG
+1009 DRGNDVGPNLG

-1027 TAEQLVTNIL
+1027 TAEQILTNVL

-1061 GLIASETAGNL
+1061 GLITSETAGNL

-1078 GDTDTVLRSE
+1078 GGTDTVLRSE

>member
-1 MKHFFLLNLLR
+1 V
-12 IPQALFALDFPS
+12 ALDFPS
-24 TPPLEPKNAAKTFH
+24 TPPVEPKNAAKTFH

-57 VAITYDADG
+57 VAIIYDADG

-74 DYPYTDKAAHKP
+74 DYPYTDKATHKP
-86 AQENPT
+86 SQENPT
-92 DQSIGRVRLLTDTD
+92 DAHIGKVRLLTDTNRD
-106 GDGVFDKATVFA
+106 GTFDKATVFA
-118 DGLSWPTGT
+118 EGLSWPTGA

-207 PKDFKPLSIKRNDF
+207 PKDFKPLPIKRNDF

-283 AEAGDQLPVY
+283 AEAGDQLPVW

-307 RWSAEGST
+307 RWVQEGSH

-322 GAGVVTSSA
+322 GAGVVTSSS

-370 FEAVQVDG
+370 FKAVQVDG
-378 KANFCTSDDL
+378 NKNFCTSDDL

-404 VCDMYREVI
+404 ICDMYREVI
-413 EHPWSIPDDIHT
+413 EHPWSIPDDIHA
-425 AVDLLRGRDRG
+425 AVDLLRGRDKG

-445 GPLSPLSGASQTKQP
+445 GPLSPLSGASQSSESTNP
-460 PKTAP
+460 PAGS
-465 HAQSPNNP
+465 QSP
-473 LNQQGKNNPARTAQR
+473 LNANSQTAQR

-495 SHASTTDLVALLDH
+495 SHASTSDLVALLDH

-523 ERQDKTA
+523 ERQDQAA
-530 VEPLRKLVKSGKTA
+530 VEPLREMVKSGKTE
-544 QGRIA
+544 QGRFSA
-549 ALWTLSKQFQTVET
+549 AWSLNDFSAFDEA
-563 TNLPHEA
+563 NLEA
-570 EKLIAVNIA
+570 MLND
-579 ESDDLLQALV
+579 SDKVQEQAMHMLASLKPDYSWIGSAG
-589 EALSDQNPNLRRSA
+589 EAA
-603 IYCGSNTIDRL
+603 NTGTSR
-614 RGKMKALGALHM
+614 
-626 PFQLSPEE
+626 
-634 DQLRR
+634 
-639 LLQSTLHQD
+639 
-648 AAATVRFARILEAHD
+648 VRFHAAFYFSNFLGPVGMDYHPAYLKL
-663 WSEEVAEADV
+663 AEQAGN
-673 KDPWTQHAILLTNDR
+673 DPWM
-688 TCNYALSWVCWA
+688 LSA
-700 NSIPDS
+700 
-706 PGMTKFV
+706 
-713 ENAAKSCGR
+713 
-722 ANQSDE
+722 
-728 VYELLAKFKDL
+728 L
-739 LSSKPLIASAGL
+739 LSSNVNTLNLYFALAHTKQPADRILPIYTATARALVNQSKTDIGFMALVTVLRQTIFDDEQKRQVCRAIGSESVKRGVRLREIIAVKNDSVAPK
-751 IGLHSGAVQAGRS
+751 I
-764 LDGDLDELSRVFKK
+764 
-778 SLTVPRLTEFK
+778 
-789 AWFARLFDK
+789 
-798 SDEVPRIAELK
+798 
-809 QWLLQAPVEASDRAL
+809 QWLADWQKVAAQHLQNSKAKEEHLQAIQDLAVL
-824 EKKAPLAHRVMAI
+824 APLEEALPM
-837 RLMTIA
+837 LMPF
-843 RWEDA
+843 
-848 RMALSSLLAPS
+848 LAPS
-859 QPQELQLAA
+859 ASQDIQLTA
-868 LEALGSYHEPAVA
+868 LEALDSYREPAVA

-893 ALRDKA
+893 TLRDKA

-957 NRKEVIEK
+957 NRKEVIER
-965 YLVAMGIKERGT
+965 YLTAMLGSDAGT
-977 PSPSSGGQRPPL
+977 PARTESVVAGKSARIT
-989 LGDAARGAKIYETA
+989 GDATRGSKIYETA

-1049 YIVETNDGRTLS
+1049 YLVETNDGRTLS
-1061 GLIASETAGNL
+1061 GLITSETAGNL

-1078 GDTDTVLRSE
+1078 GGTDTVLRSE

-1112 MADLIAYLKAP
+1112 MADLIAYLKAS